1 MKQKKNDPSDKAEL
15 VEDPTKYYD
24 KLVKIEEEMSNLPS
38 LEKDL
43 NTFISN
49 IEEELATKTNH
60 DPELRNSDTIEC
72 IKIYFQKIQEKI
84 SASYLTLTSTVKEK
98 LYYIIYNIVCIFISY
113 IEKMRKYN
121 YSLHGTEFVEWLL
134 TLMESNI
141 VLSHVKYM
149 KLRTKL
155 YLLICFLY
163 EDCKAYKASYG
174 FINKGINKLLE
185 LKSIEEQQ
193 RPLPDYMNEI
203 FEENIKHMRYF
214 EFKYGILSGNL
225 NFDAWKKKLEETY
238 EVNINDKNAENKEKD
253 KEKIAQNILNRNICA
268 INSISNLSLYNSI
281 VNHEG
286 TKYDWKNNMIN
297 YIYNTLLKPD
307 IDNIK
312 NGILEF
318 IDKKKRDIELNSKI
332 TQNEKNYE
340 EILNEAINTNT
351 EKCVRNYEQSSKV
364 VPLELHVEI
373 LKACYDNKL
382 YKEYMELNDSINTRI
397 KYRHVEHP
405 YISDVDIQMSSIQ
418 YANIPNGYEKIPLD
432 LNINNYKREIKK
444 LRETGKYISN
454 MDKESS
460 QLASL
465 VAKGNKKDKKKEVK
479 KDNAKKDPKKDAAPK
494 KPEKKYNDENAVPN
508 PYEKIENLEHNF
520 VYLLLRRS
528 HNPNKAITNI
538 RIVMS
543 NDYKI
548 KKDIK
553 QNERAIAL
561 PLKIFKDNLYEKEQ
575 KIVLGEQT
583 TKFFPYIIIT
593 KGSSPDL
600 SDDNEKLNAVVDV
613 YPLISNCPYAE
624 PRMNYTKIEPE
635 LTIQGKNMDPNYIN
649 YNFSHFYVNLTYLN
663 DKSFYMIEREVE
675 ILRHL
680 YELENSCLDNK
691 DKIENVNNNE
701 EKEPDFNLRQ
711 YQFLKLNYN
720 FEKLDLLATWIYNS
734 IQDECGNYFLN
745 NRSNFLYDICIL
757 IYKKYLKNFLE
768 RIDYFN
774 SIKDELEENI
784 IQEITLI
791 INSLQSQIFNTLFCA
806 HYVLTSIPHKDVIIY
821 GYVSLL
827 LGDYAEKTGNNA
839 TGVVVLKDTLD
850 FIEKAKEKEDIFGI
864 DNKEN
869 KQTFTSFTCDNNKIF
884 KLNEEINEKYE
895 EYVKKLNKK
904 RRVNYRMITEQGIS
918 KADPDIINEEDFEVN
933 YMENEYNNYLNKKEK
948 EKDPN
953 NTQEFKSPLYNGKSV
968 YLTNEKNKDNIKV
981 NYSVTEYENNLNCIY
996 IELTMKYYRMYIK
1009 SGEGILDKI
1018 KIYDNLK
1025 KGKKNLD
1032 TKKLKKNSLPHINLP
1047 ERITKKLDIIK
1058 GESAVHVK
1066 NNMNDLKKILQEG
1079 GKLQPDK
1086 PILSKSEKIMKLN
1099 LNKNSYLMALY
1110 NASLASMRPKNKQD
1124 QKYLLTIS
1132 NNNIDQ
1138 VIKEENE
1145 RYDYYS
1151 KYFFYIKS
1159 LERFNPNTN
1168 ESYYKY
1174 YPYNLLYKPIMV
1186 DKYEKIPEPILIHKT
1201 SRNCSFIFPLVK
1213 IKKDQLDKVHHNIS
1227 KVKMFGQISTG
1238 SNIVQLNNTSL
1249 QNTNKIMPILNSIT
1263 IQNLKNNEKYIFAY
1277 AAYDND
1283 ETIIN
1288 TIGTTSKE
1296 VELYFPLPI
1305 HYISYHL
1312 CKVAFEYKF
1321 FLICKER
1328 AKIVFNYFTEKSDIK
1343 EIKLDNK
1350 NNSIILNKLK
1360 YDYIYRTS
1368 LFELEGVAYCFYYLA
1383 KSTFNLKLN
1392 EHLIDN
1398 KVESNVYKQ
1407 QKNVLKILNI
1417 LNLGLEIAIYIR
1429 NYKLIKQFV
1438 VELYNMSVQII
1449 NKENLYKELL
1459 NIYMKMSLG
1468 INIIPND
1475 IWDINLRKISS
1486 LVIYNI
1492 FILGNMINEPDIV
1505 KKSLIMDLGLKNKK
1519 YYPFKYTYL
1528 QKEEDASDAKDKKDK
1543 GKAKDNKKEENKV
1556 EENTNEKPPEPKLK
1570 EIGNAV
1576 LKDLE
1581 KESQEIVEF
1590 IYSCGEYNEL
1600 VKAKLEIYKDILD
1613 TLIEKYN
1620 GTGEIG
1626 GASNK
1631 DKKDNKPS
1639 EAEPGKELYPNLQNE
1654 IDKHKLDINDLI
1666 EVWDGFKSEGIKY
1679 FQKYIT
1685 SGVTKD
1691 KYYQYLD
1698 KMLKKS
1704 IQNFIGGIY
1713 ATQGLGGDSKD
1724 KKAPSAPGGASN
1736 FGEILSIVD
1745 SLQIQKEDNEFIL
1758 NIFNQKLQFISGDIL
1773 YKLKVRIRDYLNIIK
1788 QEMEKNKN
1796 KIEIDLEKMGG
1807 QIEEKFFG
1815 CIVEEEIKPPY
1826 NTMNENDIIK
1836 IKEKL
1841 YWISDLYY
1849 NKGIILYLDFLQ
1861 TNHNEFMN
1869 YDFNNFFNF
1878 RLCDIKKIDK
1888 YGEKKENDDLKLL
1901 DIKLG
1906 YFNQKDL
1913 KVEQK
1918 NPEPE
1923 NNNENIEGEKPVSRT
1938 GKKEDNK
1945 KKPPPKKDDKKKKDA
1960 KGKEIEEEII
1970 DPNDDIIDRNMS
1982 ERYQKLNKIFEQFA
1996 LSALCNNDTENY
2008 IHLDNLIYFIYN
2020 IIIYDMLSPYNC
2032 CDDIIIKNEDD
2043 DAETN
2048 PYKSLP
2054 NNIWTYLIIIGEVA
2068 LMRLNYLKKGYQ
2080 NFVEFDYDFELNKFK
2095 ELLINTKFNAPVEK
2109 FYTLSKSLKQIKN
2122 KFDEENLLNSFNKN
2136 INIDIYIEFL
2146 IFVIQCTYYK
2156 QKWSVLSEFIT
2167 KFNDVT
2173 NELFSQF
2180 TLSFLIEG
2188 QKHIFE
2194 KAYINTKNK
2203 SDEINKRVELYE
2215 TWKNSR
2221 KKNKRQQMITGEIPP
2236 EQLEFE
2242 KDYAI
2247 LSNELNIYKSISD
2260 MLKNDKEKSE
2270 KLYESFLNDT
2280 NNALKAVQN
2289 CRKKYEEYQIELMS
2303 LEKYKYNFGINY
2315 GNYINKF
2322 KNLNFIQGNMLIG
2335 YRNCIQVL
2343 KKRQENYLLI
2353 QILYE
2358 MSLVL
2363 YSMGTEKTLKQA
2375 EVFFNEEIDTVFQKL
2390 YSVKNYR
2397 DIKFENYINASGSK
2411 NIYVIPSFIYAVKSL
2426 HKLAKYCYD
2435 NSLYEQRESALFASK
2450 ITFYILNNIIPNP
2463 SIYATYGTYR
2473 LNNINEN
2480 IDIFN
2485 SNYNIK
2491 PGDLLVSLIELSQ
2504 ILMSYNNFEECLP
2517 MLCLAEY
2524 LACDR
2529 CKNINYTLFSRILK
2543 VICLAEIGYLNEAFM
2558 NYYKIIRKFDFPQ
2571 LMNSGYKTYFTGK
2584 YANLTHNE
2592 DKVNYYN
2599 NLPPDDDKNINA
2611 LNTLIKLNIDNEL
2624 KTYLGP
2630 NLYYYLQ
2637 YSKLIILF
2645 KATNK
2650 DNYNLYPDKNNFSNL
2665 RDETFIR
2672 IEKECRENISI
2683 LSTYEDINFISNCMK
2698 SIKFNEINYNSNIT
2712 LLQNKLTEITDS
2724 NKITNDEIK
2733 NFISLKYNKSELE
2746 LSKER
2751 YELIF
2756 NFRILLSKLYSCQ
2769 GLYINSSM
2777 VLYKSIENFNKLL
2790 STEYGNKIL
2799 NFDNGEDF
2807 ITDLKP
2813 NEVAVGGGA
2822 GAKGGKA
2829 PPKQEKKDAKAV
2841 KKDDKKGKKDNKDLQ
2856 DNQPQIDPELQ
2867 IKELFK
2873 LIAEKIYK
2881 NQRIIINSVYWFKLH
2896 LYHLTNL
2903 YKMNRFKDCL
2913 YIINK
2918 ILKNSQI
2925 INDTYFFTRAKEIE
2939 IMIYIQQYDIIKA
2952 QKSYEEILTRGK
2964 TNFINDYEL
2973 CVFYGNFAE
2982 YHFIEK
2988 NYELALNIIKFARN
3002 ILWEKYASFNYL
3014 IQPQTIFTNKNL
3026 NNLYIDKEMMNK
3038 LVDKETNIS
3047 AKIGNAKKDPKS
3059 GGDNTGQLLLDYFS
3073 TESIFENPNYDKEN
3087 YSAPKIEY
3095 PKDTFE
3101 NIYYKYTELICKID
3115 LKYVYFQICCPNK
3128 NNEINIQLCESILKD
3143 LLIMFDKIL
3152 YQHNYY
3158 KTLVFYLFGMIQK
3171 IKFIKYLKDFLQKN
3185 FLENQ
3190 KLLKKN
3196 NLEVLTLD
3204 KIILFKYCHYFN
3216 EACNKQ
3222 FLPTLREAKENFK
3235 KALDICKNDFFIFEN
3250 GFTVLDITSQLADI
3264 SMLLAEYKMYQNLK
3278 YADINQ
3284 VVTKINSLINRQ
3296 AFYDRDNDDLQY
3308 LKEENID
3315 PDIKELINQFKE
3327 DKNKKDKNE
3336 YVNDIKQYIYYSDLS
3351 IKIKEIKRTITEN
3364 AHELCTGINLI
3375 DVSKLPKDITLQILE
3390 GDYITKKNNKDFVQ
3404 NITIK
3409 NAIDSFDVI
3418 NLLKNY
3424 MKEID
3429 YFNFNQII
3437 DDSLDEKLKN
3447 LTKLHKFLKNNLSS
3461 YQSKCCVEFTP
3472 QPDDDTL
3479 TSIDFIN
3486 NDQINVSYAL
3496 LPYETIS
3503 HLSGLNDNF
3512 NFKNGDNYVN
3522 LVYLLGNNSKSAVPQ
3537 ENAQPKPEPAKP
3549 KAPAKSNRKKK
3560 NDKKEAKPTE
3570 EANSDG
3576 GRENILYGRIMM
3588 SEKFLLNLNQR
3599 IYNLKTQCRM
3609 SMTLSEEKKKR
3620 DFKYYQI
3627 DYYNLIYDFIKEI
3640 FFGKKQFN
3648 EIKKIKDVIK
3658 EEDIGE
3664 VSVDNLEF
3672 WFNFCN
3678 FSFYKAT
3685 NTKFNEL
3692 LRKIHKTLIN

>member
-15 VEDPTKYYD
+15 IEDPTKYYD
-24 KLVKIEEEMSNLPS
+24 KLVKIEEEMSNLQS

-43 NTFISN
+43 SNFITN
-49 IEEELATKTNH
+49 IETELANKTSH
-60 DPELRNSDTIEC
+60 DPELRNSDTIDC
-72 IKIYFQKIQEKI
+72 IKIYFKKVQEKI
-84 SASYLTLTSTVKEK
+84 ENTYVKLTSTVREK
-98 LYYIIYNIVCIFISY
+98 LYYIIYNIIILFLNY

-121 YSLHGTEFVEWLL
+121 YSLHGIEFVEWLI

-141 VLSHVKYM
+141 VLSHIKYM
-149 KLRTKL
+149 KLRTQL

-163 EDCKAYKASYG
+163 EDCKGFKAAFG
-174 FINKGINKLLE
+174 FITKGINKLLE

-193 RPLPDYMNEI
+193 RPLPDYMQDI
-203 FEENIKHMRYF
+203 FDENLKHLRYF
-214 EFKYGILSGNL
+214 EFKYGIISGNL
-225 NFDAWKKKLEETY
+225 NFESWKKKLEETY
-238 EVNINDKNAENKEKD
+238 DVNMSDKNDKNAENKEKD
-253 KEKIAQNILNRNICA
+253 KNKIAENILNRNICA
-268 INSISNLSLYNSI
+268 INSISNLSFYNSI

-297 YIYNTLLKPD
+297 YIYTTLFKPD

-312 NGILEF
+312 NGIIEF
-318 IDKKKRDIELNSKI
+318 IDKKKRDLELSSKI
-332 TQNEKNYE
+332 TQNEKNYD

-351 EKCVRNYEQSSKV
+351 EKEVRNYEHSSKV
-364 VPLELHVEI
+364 VPLELHVEL

-382 YKEYMELNDSINTRI
+382 FKEFMELIDSINTRI

-444 LRETGKYISN
+444 LREAGKYISN

-465 VAKGNKKDKKKEVK
+465 VAKGNKKDKKKDAK
-479 KDNAKKDPKKDAAPK
+479 KDAKKDPKKDAAQK
-494 KPEKKYNDENAVPN
+494 KPEKKINEENAVPN

-528 HNPNKAITNI
+528 HNPNKALTNI

-553 QNERAIAL
+553 PNERAIAL
-561 PLKIFKDNLYEKEQ
+561 PVKIFKDNLYEKEQ
-575 KIVLGEQT
+575 KIVLGEQS

-593 KGSSPDL
+593 KGSSQDL
-600 SDDNEKLNAVVDV
+600 SDDNEKLNAIVDV
-613 YPLISNCPYAE
+613 FPLISNCPYAT
-624 PRMNYTKIEPE
+624 PKMNYVKIEPE
-635 LTIQGKNMDPNYIN
+635 ITIQGKNSDPNYIS

-680 YELENSCLDNK
+680 FELENSCLDNK
-691 DKIENVNNNE
+691 DKIENPSEENNS
-701 EKEPDFNLRQ
+701 KEDYTGRQ

-745 NRSNFLYDICIL
+745 MRSNFLYDICIL

-774 SIKDELEENI
+774 SFKDELEQNLVN
-784 IQEITLI
+784 EISQI
-791 INSLQSQIFNTLFCA
+791 INSLFSQIFNTLFCI
-806 HYVLTSIPHKDVIIY
+806 HYVLTNIPHKDVIIY
-821 GYVSLL
+821 GYISLL

-839 TGVVVLKDTLD
+839 TGVVVLKDTIE

-864 DNKEN
+864 DNREN
-869 KQTFTSFTCDNNKIF
+869 KQTFTSFTCDNNKIY
-884 KLNEEINEKYE
+884 KLKEEIDGKYYD
-895 EYVKKLNKK
+895 YVKKINKK
-904 RRVNYRMITEQGIS
+904 RRVNYRMINEQGIS

-933 YMENEYNNYLNKKEK
+933 YVENEYNEYLEKNDKKLYDGNKIYLN
-948 EKDPN
+948 D
-953 NTQEFKSPLYNGKSV
+953 
-968 YLTNEKNKDNIKV
+968 EKNKDNIKV
-981 NYSVTEYENNLNCIY
+981 NYSITEYENDLNCIY
-996 IELTMKYYRMYIK
+996 IELIMKYYRMYIK

-1018 KIYDNLK
+1018 KMYENLK
-1025 KGKKNLD
+1025 KNKKNLE
-1032 TKKLKKNSLPHINLP
+1032 TKKLKKNTLPHINLP

-1086 PILSKSEKIMKLN
+1086 PILSKSEKVMKLN
-1099 LNKNSYLMALY
+1099 INKNSYLMALY

-1124 QKYLLTIS
+1124 QIYLLTIS

-1138 VIKEENE
+1138 VIKEEDE
-1145 RYDYYS
+1145 RYNYYS

-1159 LERFNPNTN
+1159 LERFNANTN
-1168 ESYYKY
+1168 ELSYHY

-1201 SRNCSFIFPLVK
+1201 SKNCSFIFPLVK

-1249 QNTNKIMPILNSIT
+1249 TNTNKIIPIIDSIT

-1277 AAYDND
+1277 AAFDND
-1283 ETIIN
+1283 ETMVN
-1288 TIGTTSKE
+1288 TIGSTSKE

-1305 HYISYHL
+1305 HYISYHV
-1312 CKVAFEYKF
+1312 CKVAFEFKF
-1321 FLICKER
+1321 YNICKER
-1328 AKIVFNYFTEKSDIK
+1328 SKIVFNYFTEKSDIK

-1360 YDYIYRTS
+1360 YDYVYRTS

-1383 KSTFNLKLN
+1383 KSTYNLKLN

-1417 LNLGLEIAIYIR
+1417 LNLGLEIAIYLR
-1429 NYKLIKQFV
+1429 NYKLIKMFV
-1438 VELYNMSVQII
+1438 IELYNTSVQII

-1468 INIIPND
+1468 VNIIPND

-1486 LVIYNI
+1486 LIVYNI

-1528 QKEEDASDAKDKKDK
+1528 QKEEEVIEQKDKKDK
-1543 GKAKDNKKEENKV
+1543 GKAKPQENKKEENKV
-1556 EENTNEKPPEPKLK
+1556 EENPNEKPPEPKFK
-1570 EIGNAV
+1570 EISNSV

-1581 KESQEIVEF
+1581 KECQEIIEF
-1590 IYSCGEYNEL
+1590 IYSCGDYNEL
-1600 VKAKLEIYKDILD
+1600 VKAKLDIYKDILD

-1620 GTGEIG
+1620 GEINN
-1626 GASNK
+1626 ANAK
-1631 DKKDNKPS
+1631 DKKDAKNPV
-1639 EAEPGKELYPNLQNE
+1639 EAEPSKEFYPNLQRE
-1654 IDKHKLDINDLI
+1654 IDKYKLDINDLI
-1666 EVWDGFKSEGIKY
+1666 EVWDGFKTEGIKY
-1679 FQKYIT
+1679 VQKYIT
-1685 SGVTKD
+1685 SGISKNN
-1691 KYYQYLD
+1691 YYQFLD
-1698 KMLKKS
+1698 KMLKKL
-1704 IQNFIGGIY
+1704 IQNFIGGLY
-1713 ATQGLGGDSKD
+1713 STVGSSDAKKD
-1724 KKAPSAPGGASN
+1724 KAPAQGAPSN
-1736 FGEILSIVD
+1736 FGEILSTIDAFQV
-1745 SLQIQKEDNEFIL
+1745 QKEDNEFIL
-1758 NIFNQKLQFISGDIL
+1758 NIFEQKLQFISGDIL
-1773 YKLKVRIRDYLNIIK
+1773 YKLKVRIRDSLANIK
-1788 QEMEKNKN
+1788 QEMEKKKN
-1796 KIEIDLEKMGG
+1796 KMEIDLEKMGG
-1807 QIEEKFFG
+1807 DIEEKFFG
-1815 CIVEEEIKPPY
+1815 CIVQEEIKPPY
-1826 NTMNENDIIK
+1826 DTLNENDILK

-1861 TNHNEFMN
+1861 SNHVEFMN

-1878 RLCDIKKIDK
+1878 RLCDIKKLDK
-1888 YGEKKENDDLKLL
+1888 YGEKNDKEVDDLKLL

-1906 YFNQKDL
+1906 FFNQKEKKAEEKKL
-1913 KVEQK
+1913 EQ
-1918 NPEPE
+1918 EPGQ
-1923 NNNENIEGEKPVSRT
+1923 IPEGEKPVSRT

-1945 KKPPPKKDDKKKKDA
+1945 KKPLPKKDDKKKKDV
-1960 KGKEIEEEII
+1960 KGKEAEEENI
-1970 DPNDDIIDRNMS
+1970 DPNDDILDRNIA

-1996 LSALCNNDTENY
+1996 LCALCNNDTENY
-2008 IHLDNLIYFIYN
+2008 SHLDNLIYFIYN

-2032 CDDIIIKNEDD
+2032 CDDIIIKNEDED
-2043 DAETN
+2043 SETN

-2054 NNIWTYLIIIGEVA
+2054 NNIWSYLIIIGEVA
-2068 LMRLNYLKKGYQ
+2068 LVRLNQLKKGSQ
-2080 NFVEFDYDFELNKFK
+2080 NFTEFDYDYELNKFRA
-2095 ELLINTKFNAPVEK
+2095 LITENKFNAPIEK
-2109 FYTLSKSLKQIKN
+2109 FHSLSKSLKPVKN
-2122 KFDEENLLNSFNKN
+2122 KLDEENLLDSYSRH
-2136 INIDIYIEFL
+2136 INIDIYIELLTF
-2146 IFVIQCTYYK
+2146 IMQCAYYK
-2156 QKWSVLSEFIT
+2156 QRWSVLSEFIT

-2180 TLSFLIEG
+2180 TLAFLIEG

-2194 KAYINTKNK
+2194 KANSNTQNK
-2203 SDEINKRVELYE
+2203 QEEINKRVEVYE

-2247 LSNELNIYKSISD
+2247 LSNELSIYTSISD

-2280 NNALKAVQN
+2280 NNALKAVQT

-2315 GNYINKF
+2315 SNFINKF
-2322 KNLNFIQGNMLIG
+2322 KNLQFLQSNMLIG
-2335 YRNCIQVL
+2335 YKNCIQVL

-2363 YSMGTEKTLKQA
+2363 YSMHTEKTLRQA

-2390 YSVKNYR
+2390 YSVKGFR

-2411 NIYVIPSFIYAVKSL
+2411 NIYVLPSFLYAIKSL
-2426 HKLAKYCYD
+2426 HKLSKYCYD
-2435 NSLYEQRESALFASK
+2435 NSLYDQLESALFASK
-2450 ITFYILNNIIPNP
+2450 ITFYVLNNIIPNP
-2463 SIYATYGTYR
+2463 SIYSAYGTYR
-2473 LNNINEN
+2473 LNDINEN
-2480 IDIFN
+2480 VNIFD
-2485 SNYNIK
+2485 SKFNIK

-2504 ILMSYNNFEECLP
+2504 ILISYNKFEECLP

-2524 LACDR
+2524 LACDK

-2543 VICLAEIGYLNEAFM
+2543 IICLAEIGYINEAFM
-2558 NYYKIIRKFDFPQ
+2558 NYYKIIKKYDLPQ
-2571 LMNSGYKTYFTGK
+2571 ILSSGYKVYSTGK

-2592 DKVNYYN
+2592 DKVNYFN
-2599 NLPPDDDKNINA
+2599 NLPPDDEKNINA
-2611 LNTLIKLNIDNEL
+2611 LNTLIKLTIDNDL
-2624 KTYLGP
+2624 KSFLGP

-2645 KATNK
+2645 KVTNK

-2672 IEKECRENISI
+2672 IEKECRENIAI
-2683 LSTYEDINFISNCMK
+2683 LSTYEDINFLMNCMK
-2698 SIKFNEINYNSNIT
+2698 SIKYNELNYKDNIII
-2712 LLQNKLTEITDS
+2712 LQNKLNEIIDA
-2724 NKITNDEIK
+2724 NKITSDEIK
-2733 NFISLKYNKSELE
+2733 NFITLKYNKPDIE

-2756 NFRILLSKLYSCQ
+2756 KFRILLSQLYICQ

-2777 VLYKSIENFNKLL
+2777 IIYKSIENFNKLL
-2790 STEYGNKIL
+2790 SNEYGNKIF

-2807 ITDLKP
+2807 IPDLKP
-2813 NEVAVGGGA
+2813 NEISIGGG
-2822 GAKGGKA
+2822 GAKGGK
-2829 PPKQEKKDAKAV
+2829 PPAKQDKKDAKPV

-2856 DNQPQIDPELQ
+2856 ENAPNVDPELQ
-2867 IKELFK
+2867 IKELMK
-2873 LIAEKIYK
+2873 IIAEKIYK
-2881 NQRIIINSVYWFKLH
+2881 NQRIIPNSVYWFKLH

-2918 ILKNSQI
+2918 IIKNSQK
-2925 INDTYFFTRAKEIE
+2925 INDTYFFIRAKEIE
-2939 IMIYIQQYDIIKA
+2939 IMIYVQQYDIMKA
-2952 QKSYEEILTRGK
+2952 QKSYDEILQRGK

-2982 YHFIEK
+2982 YQFIEK
-2988 NYELALNIIKFARN
+2988 NYELALNLIKFARN

-3014 IQPQTIFTNKNL
+3014 IQPQTIFSEKNI

-3038 LVDKETNIS
+3038 LIDKETNIS

-3059 GGDNTGQLLLDYFS
+3059 GGGDNSGQLLIDYFS
-3073 TESIFENPNYDKEN
+3073 TEQIFENPNYDKDN
-3087 YSAPKIEY
+3087 YSSPKIEY
-3095 PKDTFE
+3095 QKDTFE

-3115 LKYVYFQICCPNK
+3115 LKYVYFQICNPQK

-3143 LLIMFDKIL
+3143 LLIMFDKLL
-3152 YQHNYY
+3152 YRHTYY
-3158 KTLVFYLFGMIQK
+3158 KTLTYYLIGMLHK
-3171 IKFIKYLKDFLQKN
+3171 IKFVKYLKAFLQKN

-3222 FLPTLREAKENFK
+3222 FLPTLKQAKENFK
-3235 KALDICKNDFFIFEN
+3235 KALDFCKNDFFIFEN
-3250 GFTVLDITSQLADI
+3250 SFSVLDITSQLADI
-3264 SMLLAEYKMYQNLK
+3264 SILLAEYKMHQNLK

-3284 VVTKINSLINRQ
+3284 VVVKINSLMNRQ
-3296 AFYDRDNDDLQY
+3296 IFYDKPNDDLQY
-3308 LKEENID
+3308 LKEENLD
-3315 PDIKELINQFKE
+3315 QDMKDLIKQFKE

-3336 YVNDIKQYIYYSDLS
+3336 YVNYIKQYIYYSDLS
-3351 IKIKEIKRTITEN
+3351 IKIKEIKKTIIEN
-3364 AHELCTGINLI
+3364 THELCTGISLI

-3390 GDYITKKNNKDFVQ
+3390 SDYITKKNNKDFVQ
-3404 NITIK
+3404 NIAIK
-3409 NAIDSFDVI
+3409 TSIDSFDVI

-3429 YFNFNQII
+3429 YFNFNQTL

-3447 LTKLHKFLKNNLSS
+3447 LTKLHKFLKTNLSS
-3461 YQSKCCVEFTP
+3461 YQSKCCIEFTP
-3472 QPDDDTL
+3472 QQDDDTL
-3479 TSIDFIN
+3479 TSIDFIT

-3503 HLSGLNDNF
+3503 HLSGLNGDF
-3512 NFKNGDNYVN
+3512 NQKNGDKYIN
-3522 LVYLLGNNSKSAVPQ
+3522 LIYLLGNNSKSAIPQ
-3537 ENAQPKPEPAKP
+3537 ENAPVKPEPVKP
-3549 KAPAKSNRKKK
+3549 KAPAKSTRKKK

-3570 EANSDG
+3570 EANNDG
-3576 GRENILYGRIMM
+3576 GRENIIYGRIMI
-3588 SEKFLLNLNQR
+3588 SEKFLMNLNQR

-3648 EIKKIKDVIK
+3648 EVKKIKDVIK

-3678 FSFYKAT
+3678 FSFYKTT

>member
-15 VEDPTKYYD
+15 IEDPTKYYD
-24 KLVKIEEEMSNLPS
+24 KLVKIEEEMSNLQS

-43 NTFISN
+43 SNFISN
-49 IEEELATKTNH
+49 IETELANKTSH
-60 DPELRNSDTIEC
+60 DPELRNSDTIDC
-72 IKIYFQKIQEKI
+72 IKIYFKKVQEKI
-84 SASYLTLTSTVKEK
+84 ENTYVKLTSTVREK
-98 LYYIIYNIVCIFISY
+98 LYYIIYNIIILFLNY

-121 YSLHGTEFVEWLL
+121 YSLHGIEFVEWLI

-141 VLSHVKYM
+141 VLSHIKYM
-149 KLRTKL
+149 KLRTQL

-163 EDCKAYKASYG
+163 EDCKGFKAAFG
-174 FINKGINKLLE
+174 FITKGINKLLE

-193 RPLPDYMNEI
+193 RPLPDYMQDI
-203 FEENIKHMRYF
+203 FDENLKHLRYF
-214 EFKYGILSGNL
+214 EFKYGIISGNL
-225 NFDAWKKKLEETY
+225 NFESWKKKLEETY
-238 EVNINDKNAENKEKD
+238 DVNMSDKNDKNAENKEKD
-253 KEKIAQNILNRNICA
+253 KNKIAENILNRNICA
-268 INSISNLSLYNSI
+268 INSISNLSFYNSI

-297 YIYNTLLKPD
+297 YIYTTLFKPD

-312 NGILEF
+312 NGIIEF
-318 IDKKKRDIELNSKI
+318 IDKKKRDLELSSKI
-332 TQNEKNYE
+332 TQNEKNYD

-351 EKCVRNYEQSSKV
+351 EKEVRNYEHSSKV
-364 VPLELHVEI
+364 VPLELHVEL

-382 YKEYMELNDSINTRI
+382 YKEFMELIDSINTRI

-444 LRETGKYISN
+444 LREAGKYISN

-465 VAKGNKKDKKKEVK
+465 VAKGNKKDKKKDAK
-479 KDNAKKDPKKDAAPK
+479 KDAKKDPKKDAAQK
-494 KPEKKYNDENAVPN
+494 KPEKKINEENAVPN

-528 HNPNKAITNI
+528 HNPNKALTNI

-553 QNERAIAL
+553 PNERAIAL
-561 PLKIFKDNLYEKEQ
+561 PVKIFKDNLYEKEQ
-575 KIVLGEQT
+575 KIVLGEQS

-593 KGSSPDL
+593 KGSSQDL
-600 SDDNEKLNAVVDV
+600 SDDNEKLNAIVDV
-613 YPLISNCPYAE
+613 FPLISNCPYAT
-624 PRMNYTKIEPE
+624 PKMNYVKIEPE
-635 LTIQGKNMDPNYIN
+635 ITIQGKNSDPNYIS

-680 YELENSCLDNK
+680 FELENSCLDNK
-691 DKIENVNNNE
+691 DKIENPSEENNS
-701 EKEPDFNLRQ
+701 KEDYTGRQ

-745 NRSNFLYDICIL
+745 MRSNFLYDICIL

-774 SIKDELEENI
+774 SFKDELEQNLVN
-784 IQEITLI
+784 EISQI
-791 INSLQSQIFNTLFCA
+791 INSLFSQIFNTLFCI
-806 HYVLTSIPHKDVIIY
+806 HYVLTNIPHKDVIIY
-821 GYVSLL
+821 GYISLL

-839 TGVVVLKDTLD
+839 TGVVVLKDTIE

-864 DNKEN
+864 DNREN
-869 KQTFTSFTCDNNKIF
+869 KQTFTSFTCDNNKIY
-884 KLNEEINEKYE
+884 KLKEEIDGKYYD
-895 EYVKKLNKK
+895 YVKKINKK
-904 RRVNYRMITEQGIS
+904 RRVNYRMINEQGIS

-933 YMENEYNNYLNKKEK
+933 YVENEYNEYLEKKDKKLYDGNKIYLN
-948 EKDPN
+948 D
-953 NTQEFKSPLYNGKSV
+953 
-968 YLTNEKNKDNIKV
+968 EKNKDNIKV
-981 NYSVTEYENNLNCIY
+981 NYSITEYENDLNCIY
-996 IELTMKYYRMYIK
+996 IELIMKYYRMYIK

-1018 KIYDNLK
+1018 KMYENLK
-1025 KGKKNLD
+1025 KNKKNLE
-1032 TKKLKKNSLPHINLP
+1032 TKKLKKNTLPHINLP

-1086 PILSKSEKIMKLN
+1086 PILSKSEKVMKLN
-1099 LNKNSYLMALY
+1099 INKNSYLMALY

-1124 QKYLLTIS
+1124 QIYLLTIS

-1138 VIKEENE
+1138 VIKEEDE
-1145 RYDYYS
+1145 RYNYYS

-1159 LERFNPNTN
+1159 LERFNANTN
-1168 ESYYKY
+1168 ELSYHY

-1201 SRNCSFIFPLVK
+1201 SKNCSFIFPLVK

-1249 QNTNKIMPILNSIT
+1249 TNTNKIIPIIDSIT

-1277 AAYDND
+1277 AAFDND
-1283 ETIIN
+1283 ETMVN
-1288 TIGTTSKE
+1288 TIGSTSKE

-1305 HYISYHL
+1305 HYISYHV
-1312 CKVAFEYKF
+1312 CKVAFEFKF
-1321 FLICKER
+1321 YNICKER
-1328 AKIVFNYFTEKSDIK
+1328 SKIVFNYFTEKSDIK

-1360 YDYIYRTS
+1360 YDYVYRTS

-1383 KSTFNLKLN
+1383 KSTYNLKLN

-1417 LNLGLEIAIYIR
+1417 LNLGLETAIYLR
-1429 NYKLIKQFV
+1429 NYKLIKMFV
-1438 VELYNMSVQII
+1438 IELYNTSVQII

-1468 INIIPND
+1468 VNIIPND

-1486 LVIYNI
+1486 LIVYNI

-1528 QKEEDASDAKDKKDK
+1528 QKEEEVIEQKDKKDK
-1543 GKAKDNKKEENKV
+1543 GKAKPQENKKEENKV
-1556 EENTNEKPPEPKLK
+1556 EENPNEKPPEPKFK
-1570 EIGNAV
+1570 EISNSV

-1581 KESQEIVEF
+1581 KECQEIIEF
-1590 IYSCGEYNEL
+1590 IYSCGDYNEL
-1600 VKAKLEIYKDILD
+1600 VKAKLDIYKDILD

-1620 GTGEIG
+1620 GEINNVN
-1626 GASNK
+1626 AK
-1631 DKKDNKPS
+1631 DKKDAKNPVEVEPNK
-1639 EAEPGKELYPNLQNE
+1639 EFYPNLQSE

-1666 EVWDGFKSEGIKY
+1666 EVWDGFKTEGIKY
-1679 FQKYIT
+1679 VQKYIT
-1685 SGVTKD
+1685 SGISKNN
-1691 KYYQYLD
+1691 YYQFLD
-1698 KMLKKS
+1698 KMLKKL
-1704 IQNFIGGIY
+1704 IQNFIGGLY
-1713 ATQGLGGDSKD
+1713 STVGSSDAKKD
-1724 KKAPSAPGGASN
+1724 KAPAQGAPSN
-1736 FGEILSIVD
+1736 FGEILSTIDAFQV
-1745 SLQIQKEDNEFIL
+1745 QKEDNEFIL
-1758 NIFNQKLQFISGDIL
+1758 NIFEQKLQFISGDIL
-1773 YKLKVRIRDYLNIIK
+1773 YKLKVRIRDSLANIK
-1788 QEMEKNKN
+1788 QEMEKKKN
-1796 KIEIDLEKMGG
+1796 KMEIDLEKMGG
-1807 QIEEKFFG
+1807 DIEEKFFG
-1815 CIVEEEIKPPY
+1815 CIVQEEIKPPY
-1826 NTMNENDIIK
+1826 DTLNENDILK

-1861 TNHNEFMN
+1861 SNHVEFMN

-1878 RLCDIKKIDK
+1878 RLCDIKKLDK
-1888 YGEKKENDDLKLL
+1888 YGEKNDKEIDDLKLL

-1906 YFNQKDL
+1906 FFNQKEKKAEEKKL
-1913 KVEQK
+1913 EQ
-1918 NPEPE
+1918 EPGQ
-1923 NNNENIEGEKPVSRT
+1923 IPEGEKPVSRT

-1945 KKPPPKKDDKKKKDA
+1945 KKPLPKKDDKKKKDV
-1960 KGKEIEEEII
+1960 KGKEAEEENI
-1970 DPNDDIIDRNMS
+1970 DPNDDILDRNIA

-1996 LSALCNNDTENY
+1996 LCALCNNDTENY
-2008 IHLDNLIYFIYN
+2008 SHLDNLIYFIYN

-2032 CDDIIIKNEDD
+2032 CDDIIIKNEDED
-2043 DAETN
+2043 SETN

-2054 NNIWTYLIIIGEVA
+2054 NNIWSYLIIIGEVA
-2068 LMRLNYLKKGYQ
+2068 LVRLNQLKKGSQ
-2080 NFVEFDYDFELNKFK
+2080 NFTEFDYDYELNKFRA
-2095 ELLINTKFNAPVEK
+2095 LITENKFNAPIEK
-2109 FYTLSKSLKQIKN
+2109 FHSLSKSLKPVKN
-2122 KFDEENLLNSFNKN
+2122 KLDEENLLDSYSRH
-2136 INIDIYIEFL
+2136 INIDIYIELLTF
-2146 IFVIQCTYYK
+2146 IMQCAYYK
-2156 QKWSVLSEFIT
+2156 QRWSVLSEFIT

-2180 TLSFLIEG
+2180 TLAFLIEG

-2194 KAYINTKNK
+2194 KANSNTQNK
-2203 SDEINKRVELYE
+2203 QEEINKRVEVYE

-2247 LSNELNIYKSISD
+2247 LSNELSIYTSISD

-2280 NNALKAVQN
+2280 NNALKAVQT

-2315 GNYINKF
+2315 SNFINKF
-2322 KNLNFIQGNMLIG
+2322 KNLQFLQSNMLIG
-2335 YRNCIQVL
+2335 YKNCIQVL

-2363 YSMGTEKTLKQA
+2363 YSMHTEKTLRQA

-2390 YSVKNYR
+2390 YSVKGFR

-2411 NIYVIPSFIYAVKSL
+2411 NIYVLPSFLYAIKSL
-2426 HKLAKYCYD
+2426 HKLSKYCYD
-2435 NSLYEQRESALFASK
+2435 NSLYDQLESALFASK
-2450 ITFYILNNIIPNP
+2450 ITFYVLNNIIPNP
-2463 SIYATYGTYR
+2463 SIYSAYGTYR
-2473 LNNINEN
+2473 LNDINEN
-2480 IDIFN
+2480 VNIFD
-2485 SNYNIK
+2485 SKFNIK

-2504 ILMSYNNFEECLP
+2504 ILISYNKFEECLP

-2524 LACDR
+2524 LACDK

-2543 VICLAEIGYLNEAFM
+2543 IICLAEIGYINEAFM
-2558 NYYKIIRKFDFPQ
+2558 NYYKIIKKYDLPQ
-2571 LMNSGYKTYFTGK
+2571 ILSSGYKEYSTGK

-2592 DKVNYYN
+2592 DKVNYFN
-2599 NLPPDDDKNINA
+2599 NLPPDDEKNINA
-2611 LNTLIKLNIDNEL
+2611 LNTLIKLTIDNDL
-2624 KTYLGP
+2624 KSFLGP

-2645 KATNK
+2645 KVTNK

-2672 IEKECRENISI
+2672 IEKECRENIAI
-2683 LSTYEDINFISNCMK
+2683 LSTYEDINFLMNCMK
-2698 SIKFNEINYNSNIT
+2698 SIKYNELNYKDNIII
-2712 LLQNKLTEITDS
+2712 LQNKLNEIIDA
-2724 NKITNDEIK
+2724 NKITSDEIK
-2733 NFISLKYNKSELE
+2733 NFITLKYNKPDIE

-2756 NFRILLSKLYSCQ
+2756 KFRILLSQLYICQ

-2777 VLYKSIENFNKLL
+2777 IIYKSIENFNKLL
-2790 STEYGNKIL
+2790 SNEYGNKIF

-2807 ITDLKP
+2807 IPDLKP
-2813 NEVAVGGGA
+2813 NEISIGGG
-2822 GAKGGKA
+2822 GAKGGK
-2829 PPKQEKKDAKAV
+2829 PPAKQDKKDAKPV

-2856 DNQPQIDPELQ
+2856 ENAPNVDPELQ
-2867 IKELFK
+2867 IKELMK
-2873 LIAEKIYK
+2873 IIAEKIYK
-2881 NQRIIINSVYWFKLH
+2881 NQRIIPNSVYWFKLH

-2918 ILKNSQI
+2918 IIKNSQK
-2925 INDTYFFTRAKEIE
+2925 INDTYFFIRAKEIE
-2939 IMIYIQQYDIIKA
+2939 IMIYVQQYDIMKA
-2952 QKSYEEILTRGK
+2952 QKSYDEILQRGK

-2982 YHFIEK
+2982 YQFIEK
-2988 NYELALNIIKFARN
+2988 NYELALNLIKFARN

-3014 IQPQTIFTNKNL
+3014 IQPQTIFSEKNI

-3038 LVDKETNIS
+3038 LIDKETNIS

-3059 GGDNTGQLLLDYFS
+3059 GGGDNSGQLLIDYFS
-3073 TESIFENPNYDKEN
+3073 TEQIFENPNYDKDN
-3087 YSAPKIEY
+3087 YLSPKIEY
-3095 PKDTFE
+3095 QKDTFE

-3115 LKYVYFQICCPNK
+3115 LKYVYFQICNPQK

-3143 LLIMFDKIL
+3143 LLIMFDKLL
-3152 YQHNYY
+3152 YRHTYY
-3158 KTLVFYLFGMIQK
+3158 KTLTYYLIGMLHK
-3171 IKFIKYLKDFLQKN
+3171 IKFVKYLKAFLQKN

-3222 FLPTLREAKENFK
+3222 FLPTLKQAKENFK
-3235 KALDICKNDFFIFEN
+3235 KALDFCKNDFFIFEN
-3250 GFTVLDITSQLADI
+3250 SFSVLDITSQLADI
-3264 SMLLAEYKMYQNLK
+3264 SILLAEYKMHQNLK

-3284 VVTKINSLINRQ
+3284 VVVKINSLMNRQ
-3296 AFYDRDNDDLQY
+3296 IFYDKPNDDLQY
-3308 LKEENID
+3308 LKEENLD
-3315 PDIKELINQFKE
+3315 QDMKDLIKQFKE

-3336 YVNDIKQYIYYSDLS
+3336 YVNYIKQYIYYSDLS
-3351 IKIKEIKRTITEN
+3351 IKIKEIKKTIIEN
-3364 AHELCTGINLI
+3364 THELCTGISLI

-3390 GDYITKKNNKDFVQ
+3390 SDYITKKNNKDFVQ
-3404 NITIK
+3404 NIAIK
-3409 NAIDSFDVI
+3409 TSIDSFDVI

-3429 YFNFNQII
+3429 YFNFNQTL

-3447 LTKLHKFLKNNLSS
+3447 LTKLHKFLKTNLSS
-3461 YQSKCCVEFTP
+3461 YQSKCCIEFTP
-3472 QPDDDTL
+3472 QQDDDTL
-3479 TSIDFIN
+3479 TSIDFIT

-3503 HLSGLNDNF
+3503 HLSGLNGDF
-3512 NFKNGDNYVN
+3512 NQKNGDKYIN
-3522 LVYLLGNNSKSAVPQ
+3522 LIYLLGNNSKSAIPQ
-3537 ENAQPKPEPAKP
+3537 ENAPVKPEPVKP
-3549 KAPAKSNRKKK
+3549 KAPAKSTRKKK

-3576 GRENILYGRIMM
+3576 GRENIIYGRIMI
-3588 SEKFLLNLNQR
+3588 SDKFLMNLNQR

-3648 EIKKIKDVIK
+3648 EVKKIKDVIK

-3678 FSFYKAT
+3678 FSFYKTT

>member
-24 KLVKIEEEMSNLPS
+24 KLVKIEEELSNLQP

-49 IEEELATKTNH
+49 IESELSEKTCH
-60 DPELRNSDTIEC
+60 DPELRNSDTIDC
-72 IKIYFQKIQEKI
+72 IKIYFKKIQEKI
-84 SASYLTLTSTVKEK
+84 DSTYINLTSTVREK
-98 LYYIIYNIVCIFISY
+98 LYYIIYNIVIIFLNY
-113 IEKMRKYN
+113 IERMRKYN
-121 YSLHGTEFVEWLL
+121 YSLHGTEFIEWLL

-149 KLRTKL
+149 KLRTQL

-163 EDCKAYKASYG
+163 EDCKAFKAAFG
-174 FINKGINKLLE
+174 FITKGINKLLE

-193 RPLPDYMNEI
+193 RPLPDYMQDIFNE
-203 FEENIKHMRYF
+203 NLKHMRYF

-225 NFDAWKKKLEETY
+225 NFESWKKKLEETY
-238 EVNINDKNAENKEKD
+238 DVNMNEKNDKNAEIKEKD
-253 KEKIAQNILNRNICA
+253 KNKIQENILIRNICA
-268 INSISNLSLYNSI
+268 INSISNLSFYNSI

-312 NGILEF
+312 NGIIEF
-318 IDKKKRDIELNSKI
+318 IDRKKRDIELNSKI
-332 TQNEKNYE
+332 SQNEKDYE
-340 EILNEAINTNT
+340 EILNEAINTNN
-351 EKCVRNYEQSSKV
+351 EKTIRNYEHSSKV

-373 LKACYDNKL
+373 LKACYDCKMF
-382 YKEYMELNDSINTRI
+382 KEFMELIDSINTRI

-465 VAKGNKKDKKKEVK
+465 VAKGNKKDKKKDAKKNEK
-479 KDNAKKDPKKDAAPK
+479 KDGKKENTQK
-494 KPEKKYNDENAVPN
+494 KPDKKINEENAVPN

-553 QNERAIAL
+553 PNERAIAL
-561 PLKIFKDNLYEKEQ
+561 PVKIFKDNLYEKEQ
-575 KIVLGEQT
+575 KIVLGEQS

-600 SDDNEKLNAVVDV
+600 SDDNEKLNAIVDV
-613 YPLISNCPYAE
+613 FPLISNCPYAE
-624 PRMNYTKIEPE
+624 PRMNYIKIEPE
-635 LTIQGKNMDPNYIN
+635 ITIQGKNSDPNYIN
-649 YNFSHFYVNLTYLN
+649 YNFSHFYVNLTYLT
-663 DKSFYMIEREVE
+663 DKNFYMIEREVE

-680 YELENSCLDNK
+680 FDLENSCLDNK
-691 DKIENVNNNE
+691 DKIEVPNE
-701 EKEPDFNLRQ
+701 EKPNEDYFLRQ
-711 YQFLKLNYN
+711 YKFLQLNYS
-720 FEKLDLLATWIYNS
+720 FEKLDLLSTWIYNS
-734 IQDECGNYFLN
+734 IQDECGNYFLH

-768 RIDYFN
+768 RIDYFI
-774 SIKDELEENI
+774 SFKEELETNLV
-784 IQEITLI
+784 QEISQVI
-791 INSLQSQIFNTLFCA
+791 DSLQSQIFNTLFCI
-806 HYVLTSIPHKDVIIY
+806 HYVLTNIPHKDVIIY
-821 GYVSLL
+821 GYISLL
-827 LGDYAEKTGNNA
+827 LGEYAEKTGNNA

-850 FIEKAKEKEDIFGI
+850 FIEKTKEKENIFGI
-864 DNKEN
+864 DNREN
-869 KQTFTSFTCDNNKIF
+869 KQTFTCFTCDNNKIF
-884 KLNEEINEKYE
+884 KLKGEIDAKYD
-895 EYVKKLNKK
+895 EYVKKINKK
-904 RRVNYRMITEQGIS
+904 RRVNYRLITEQGIS

-933 YMENEYNNYLNKKEK
+933 YMENEYSNYLNKKEK
-948 EKDPN
+948 EKDPSKTN
-953 NTQEFKSPLYNGKSV
+953 IKSPLYDGKKV
-968 YLTNEKNKDNIKV
+968 YLDDIKNNDNIKV
-981 NYSVTEYENNLNCIY
+981 NYSITEYENNLNCIY
-996 IELTMKYYRMYIK
+996 IELIMKYYRMYIK
-1009 SGEGILDKI
+1009 SGEGILEKM
-1018 KIYDNLK
+1018 KMYDNLK
-1025 KGKKNLD
+1025 KNKKNID

-1047 ERITKKLDIIK
+1047 ERIAKKLDIIK

-1086 PILSKSEKIMKLN
+1086 PILSKSEKVMKLN
-1099 LNKNSYLMALY
+1099 INKNSYLMALY

-1124 QKYLLTIS
+1124 QIYLLTIS

-1138 VIKEENE
+1138 VIKEEEE
-1145 RYDYYS
+1145 RYNYYS

-1159 LERFNPNTN
+1159 LERFNANSN
-1168 ESYYKY
+1168 ELSYHY

-1201 SRNCSFIFPLVK
+1201 ARNCSFIFPLVK

-1249 QNTNKIMPILNSIT
+1249 TNTNKIIPILNALS

-1277 AAYDND
+1277 AAFDND
-1283 ETIIN
+1283 ETMVN
-1288 TIGTTSKE
+1288 TIGSTSKE

-1305 HYISYHL
+1305 HFISYHI
-1312 CKVAFEYKF
+1312 CKVAFEFKF
-1321 FLICKER
+1321 YNICKER
-1328 AKIVFNYFTEKSDIK
+1328 SKIVFNYFTEKSDVK

-1350 NNSIILNKLK
+1350 NNAIILNKLK

-1383 KSTFNLKLN
+1383 KSSFNLKLN

-1417 LNLGLEIAIYIR
+1417 LNLGLEIAIYLR
-1429 NYKLIKQFV
+1429 NYKLIKMFV
-1438 VELYNMSVQII
+1438 VELYNTSVQII
-1449 NKENLYKELL
+1449 NKQNLYKELL

-1475 IWDINLRKISS
+1475 IWDIHLRKISS

-1492 FILGNMINEPDIV
+1492 FLLANMINEPDII

-1519 YYPFKYTYL
+1519 YYPFKYIYL
-1528 QKEEDASDAKDKKDK
+1528 QKEEEVSDTKDKKDK
-1543 GKAKDNKKEENKV
+1543 GKAKQNENKKEENKV
-1556 EENTNEKPPEPKLK
+1556 EENMSEKPSEPKFK
-1570 EIGNAV
+1570 EISNSV

-1581 KESQEIVEF
+1581 KECQEIVEF

-1600 VKAKLEIYKDILD
+1600 IKAKLDIHKDILD

-1620 GTGEIG
+1620 GEI
-1626 GASNK
+1626 ASINK
-1631 DKKDNKPS
+1631 DKKENKPQLDT
-1639 EAEPGKELYPNLQNE
+1639 EPNKELYPNLQSE
-1654 IDKHKLDINDLI
+1654 IDKHKVDINDLI

-1679 FQKYIT
+1679 VQKYIT
-1685 SGVTKD
+1685 SGVAKD

-1698 KMLKKS
+1698 KMIKKT
-1704 IQNFIGGIY
+1704 IQNFLGGIY
-1713 ATQGLGGDSKD
+1713 SNSSSGDAKD
-1724 KKAPSAPGGASN
+1724 KKAPVSASN
-1736 FGEILSIVD
+1736 FSEILSVID
-1745 SLQIQKEDNEFIL
+1745 ALQIQKEDNEFII

-1773 YKLKVRIRDYLNIIK
+1773 YKLKVRIRDYLSKIK
-1788 QEMEKNKN
+1788 SEIDKKKDKM
-1796 KIEIDLEKMGG
+1796 EIDLEKMGG

-1826 NTMNENDIIK
+1826 NTLEENEIIK

-1861 TNHNEFMN
+1861 SNHSEFMN

-1878 RLCDIKKIDK
+1878 KLCDIKKLDK

-1906 YFNQKDL
+1906 FYNQKDI

-1918 NPEPE
+1918 KIEQE
-1923 NNNENIEGEKPVSRT
+1923 NNDHPEGEDKPGSR
-1938 GKKEDNK
+1938 GDKKDEK
-1945 KKPPPKKDDKKKKDA
+1945 KKPAPKKDDKKKKDA
-1960 KGKEIEEEII
+1960 KGKDIEEENV

-1996 LSALCNNDTENY
+1996 LCALCNNNTENY
-2008 IHLDNLIYFIYN
+2008 SHLDSLIYFIYN
-2020 IIIYDMLSPYNC
+2020 IIIFDMLSPYNC

-2043 DAETN
+2043 DSETN
-2048 PYKSLP
+2048 PYKAIP
-2054 NNIWTYLIIIGEVA
+2054 NNIWSYLIIIGEVA
-2068 LMRLNYLKKGYQ
+2068 LVRLNYLKKGNQ
-2080 NFVEFDYDFELNKFK
+2080 NFVEFDYDYELKKFRTLLTDNKFS
-2095 ELLINTKFNAPVEK
+2095 APIEK
-2109 FYTLSKSLKQIKN
+2109 FYFLSKSLKPVKN
-2122 KFDEENLLNSFNKN
+2122 KFDEENLLNSFNSQ

-2146 IFVIQCTYYK
+2146 TFVMQCAYYK
-2156 QKWSVLSEFIT
+2156 QKWSVLSEFIS
-2167 KFNDVT
+2167 KFNEVT

-2180 TLSFLIEG
+2180 TLAFLIEG

-2194 KAYINTKNK
+2194 KANNNTKNK
-2203 SDEINKRVELYE
+2203 QEEINKRVEVYE

-2247 LSNELNIYKSISD
+2247 LSNELNIYTSISD
-2260 MLKNDKEKSE
+2260 MLKNDKDKSE

-2280 NNALKAVQN
+2280 NNALKAVQM

-2315 GNYINKF
+2315 NNFINKF
-2322 KNLNFIQGNMLIG
+2322 KNLQFLQSNMLVG
-2335 YRNCIQVL
+2335 YKNCIQVL

-2363 YSMGTEKTLKQA
+2363 YSMNTEKTLRQA

-2390 YSVKNYR
+2390 YSVKGFR
-2397 DIKFENYINASGSK
+2397 EIQFEKYINASGTK
-2411 NIYVIPSFIYAVKSL
+2411 NIFVLPSFIYAIKSL

-2450 ITFYILNNIIPNP
+2450 ITFYVLNNIIPNP
-2463 SIYATYGTYR
+2463 SIYSAYGTYR
-2473 LNNINEN
+2473 LNDINEN
-2480 IDIFN
+2480 VNIFD
-2485 SNYNIK
+2485 SKFNIK

-2504 ILMSYNNFEECLP
+2504 ILISYNNYEECLP

-2529 CKNINYTLFSRILK
+2529 CKNINYTLFARILK
-2543 VICLAEIGYLNEAFM
+2543 IICLAEIGYINEAFM
-2558 NYYKIIRKFDFPQ
+2558 NYYKIIKKYDLPL
-2571 LMNSGYKTYFTGK
+2571 LMNSGYKIYFTGK

-2611 LNTLIKLNIDNEL
+2611 LNTLIKLNVDNEL
-2624 KTYLGP
+2624 KTLLGP
-2630 NLYYYLQ
+2630 NLFYYLQ

-2645 KATNK
+2645 KVTNK

-2665 RDETFIR
+2665 REETFIR

-2683 LSTYEDINFISNCMK
+2683 LSNYEDINFLSNCMK
-2698 SIKFNEINYNSNIT
+2698 NVKYNEVNYKENVTI
-2712 LLQNKLTEITDS
+2712 LQNKLNEITDN
-2724 NKITNDEIK
+2724 NKITNEEVK
-2733 NFISLKYNKSELE
+2733 NFITLKYNKTDLE

-2756 NFRILLSKLYSCQ
+2756 LFRILLSKLYTCQ

-2777 VLYKSIENFNKLL
+2777 IIYKSIENFNKLL

-2799 NFDNGEDF
+2799 NFDNGEDY
-2807 ITDLKP
+2807 IPDLKP
-2813 NEVAVGGGA
+2813 NEISVGG
-2822 GAKGGKA
+2822 GAKGGK
-2829 PPKQEKKDAKAV
+2829 PPAKQEKKEVKG

-2856 DNQPQIDPELQ
+2856 ENQAQIDPELQ
-2867 IKELFK
+2867 IKELIK

-2881 NQRIIINSVYWFKLH
+2881 NQRIIPNSVYWFKLH
-2896 LYHLTNL
+2896 LYHLVNL

-2918 ILKNSQI
+2918 ILKNSQK
-2925 INDTYFFTRAKEIE
+2925 INDTFFFTRVKEIE
-2939 IMIYIQQYDIIKA
+2939 IMIYIQQYDISKA
-2952 QKSYEEILTRGK
+2952 QKSYEEILQRGK

-2988 NYELALNIIKFARN
+2988 NYDLALSVIKFARN
-3002 ILWEKYASFNYL
+3002 ILWDKYASFNHL
-3014 IQPQTIFTNKNL
+3014 IQPQSIFTEKNL

-3059 GGDNTGQLLLDYFS
+3059 GGDNTAQLLIDFFS
-3073 TESIFENPNYDKEN
+3073 TEKIFENNYDKDN
-3087 YSAPKIEY
+3087 YSKAKVEY
-3095 PKDTFE
+3095 QKDTFE

-3115 LKYVYFQICCPNK
+3115 LKYVYFQISNPSK

-3143 LLIMFDKIL
+3143 LLIMFEKIL
-3152 YQHNYY
+3152 YQHTYY
-3158 KTLVFYLFGMIQK
+3158 KTLTYYLFGMLNK
-3171 IKFIKYLKDFLQKN
+3171 IKFIKQLKSFLEKN

-3196 NLEVLTLD
+3196 NIEVLTLD
-3204 KIILFKYCHYFN
+3204 KMILFKYCHYFN
-3216 EACNKQ
+3216 EACNKE
-3222 FLPTLREAKENFK
+3222 FLPTLKEAKENFK
-3235 KALDICKNDFFIFEN
+3235 KALDTCKNDFFIFES
-3250 GFTVLDITSQLADI
+3250 GFSVLDITTQLADI
-3264 SMLLAEYKMYQNLK
+3264 SILLAEYKMHQNLK

-3284 VVTKINSLINRQ
+3284 VVVKINSLINRQ
-3296 AFYDRDNDDLQY
+3296 IFYDKPSDDLQY
-3308 LKEENID
+3308 LKEETID
-3315 PDIKELINQFKE
+3315 NDMKEMIKQFKE

-3351 IKIKEIKRTITEN
+3351 IKIKEIKKTIIEN
-3364 AHELCTGINLI
+3364 THELCSGMNLI
-3375 DVSKLPKDITLQILE
+3375 DVSKLPKDITLQIIE
-3390 GDYITKKNNKDFVQ
+3390 SDYITKKNNKDFVQ
-3404 NITIK
+3404 NIAIK
-3409 NAIDSFDVI
+3409 SSIDAFDVI

-3437 DDSLDEKLKN
+3437 DDCLDEKLKN
-3447 LTKLHKFLKNNLSS
+3447 LTKLHKFLKQNLSS
-3461 YQSKCCVEFTP
+3461 YQSKCCIEYTP
-3472 QPDDDTL
+3472 QQDDDSL
-3479 TSIDFIN
+3479 TTIDFIT
-3486 NDQINVSYAL
+3486 NDQINVSYVV

-3503 HLSGLNDNF
+3503 HLSGLNGNF
-3512 NFKNGDNYVN
+3512 NQKNGDKYIN
-3522 LVYLLGNNSKSAVPQ
+3522 LIYLLGNNSKAVNNQ
-3537 ENAQPKPEPAKP
+3537 ENAQVKVEPAKP
-3549 KAPAKSNRKKK
+3549 KAPAKSTRKKK
-3560 NDKKEAKPTE
+3560 NDKKEAKPVE
-3570 EANSDG
+3570 ENNSSD
-3576 GRENILYGRIMM
+3576 GRENIVYGRVMM

-3609 SMTLSEEKKKR
+3609 SMTLSEEKKNR

-3627 DYYNLIYDFIKEI
+3627 DYYNLIYDFIKEM
-3640 FFGKKQFN
+3640 FYGKKQFN

-3678 FSFYKAT
+3678 FSFYKTT

>member
-15 VEDPTKYYD
+15 IEDPTKYYD
-24 KLVKIEEEMSNLPS
+24 KLVKIEEEMSNLQS

-43 NTFISN
+43 SNFITN
-49 IEEELATKTNH
+49 IETELANKTSH
-60 DPELRNSDTIEC
+60 DPELRNSDTIDC
-72 IKIYFQKIQEKI
+72 IKIYFKKVQEKI
-84 SASYLTLTSTVKEK
+84 ENTYVKLTSTVREK
-98 LYYIIYNIVCIFISY
+98 LYYIIYNIIILFLNY

-121 YSLHGTEFVEWLL
+121 YSLHGIEFVEWLI

-141 VLSHVKYM
+141 VLSHIKYM
-149 KLRTKL
+149 KLRTQL

-163 EDCKAYKASYG
+163 EDCKGFKAAFG
-174 FINKGINKLLE
+174 FITKGINKLLE

-193 RPLPDYMNEI
+193 RPLPDYMQDI
-203 FEENIKHMRYF
+203 FDENLKHLRYF
-214 EFKYGILSGNL
+214 EFKYGIISGNL
-225 NFDAWKKKLEETY
+225 NFESWKKKLEETY
-238 EVNINDKNAENKEKD
+238 DVNMSDKNDKNAENKEKD
-253 KEKIAQNILNRNICA
+253 KNKIAENILNRNICA
-268 INSISNLSLYNSI
+268 INSISNLSFYNSI

-297 YIYNTLLKPD
+297 YIYTTLFKPD

-312 NGILEF
+312 NGIIEF
-318 IDKKKRDIELNSKI
+318 IDKKKRDLELSSKI
-332 TQNEKNYE
+332 TQNEKNYD

-351 EKCVRNYEQSSKV
+351 EKEVRNYEHSSKV
-364 VPLELHVEI
+364 VPLELHVEL

-382 YKEYMELNDSINTRI
+382 FKEFMELIDSINTRI

-444 LRETGKYISN
+444 LREAGKYISN
-454 MDKESS
+454 MDKENS

-465 VAKGNKKDKKKEVK
+465 VAKGNKKDKKKDAK
-479 KDNAKKDPKKDAAPK
+479 KDAKKDPKKDAAQK
-494 KPEKKYNDENAVPN
+494 KPEKKINEENAVPN

-528 HNPNKAITNI
+528 HNPNKALTNI

-553 QNERAIAL
+553 PNERAIAL
-561 PLKIFKDNLYEKEQ
+561 PVKIFKDNLYEKEQ
-575 KIVLGEQT
+575 KIVLGEQS

-593 KGSSPDL
+593 KGSSQDL
-600 SDDNEKLNAVVDV
+600 SDDNEKLNAIVDV
-613 YPLISNCPYAE
+613 FPLISNCPYAT
-624 PRMNYTKIEPE
+624 PKMNYVKIEPE
-635 LTIQGKNMDPNYIN
+635 ITIQGKNSDPNYIS

-680 YELENSCLDNK
+680 FELENSCLDNK
-691 DKIENVNNNE
+691 DKIENPSEENNS
-701 EKEPDFNLRQ
+701 KEDYTGRQ

-745 NRSNFLYDICIL
+745 MRSNFLYDICIL

-774 SIKDELEENI
+774 SFKDELEQNLVN
-784 IQEITLI
+784 EISQI
-791 INSLQSQIFNTLFCA
+791 INSLFSQIFNTLFCI
-806 HYVLTSIPHKDVIIY
+806 HYVLTNIPHKDVIIY
-821 GYVSLL
+821 GYISLL

-839 TGVVVLKDTLD
+839 TGVVVLKDTIE

-864 DNKEN
+864 DNREN
-869 KQTFTSFTCDNNKIF
+869 KQTFTSFTCDNNKIY
-884 KLNEEINEKYE
+884 KLKEEIDGKYYD
-895 EYVKKLNKK
+895 YVKKINKK
-904 RRVNYRMITEQGIS
+904 RRVNYRMINEQGIS

-933 YMENEYNNYLNKKEK
+933 YVENEYNEYLEKKDKKLYDGNKIYLN
-948 EKDPN
+948 D
-953 NTQEFKSPLYNGKSV
+953 
-968 YLTNEKNKDNIKV
+968 EKNKDNIKV
-981 NYSVTEYENNLNCIY
+981 NYSITEYENDLNCIY
-996 IELTMKYYRMYIK
+996 IELIMKYYRMYIK

-1018 KIYDNLK
+1018 KMYENLK
-1025 KGKKNLD
+1025 KNKNNLE
-1032 TKKLKKNSLPHINLP
+1032 TKKLKKNTLPHINLP

-1086 PILSKSEKIMKLN
+1086 PILSKSEKVMKLN
-1099 LNKNSYLMALY
+1099 INKNSYLMALY

-1124 QKYLLTIS
+1124 QIYLLTIS

-1138 VIKEENE
+1138 VIKEEDE
-1145 RYDYYS
+1145 RYNYYS

-1159 LERFNPNTN
+1159 LERFNANTN
-1168 ESYYKY
+1168 ELSYHY

-1201 SRNCSFIFPLVK
+1201 SKNCSFIFPLVK

-1249 QNTNKIMPILNSIT
+1249 TNTNKIIPIIDSIT

-1277 AAYDND
+1277 AAFDND
-1283 ETIIN
+1283 ETMVN
-1288 TIGTTSKE
+1288 TIGSTSKE

-1305 HYISYHL
+1305 HYISYHV
-1312 CKVAFEYKF
+1312 CKVAFEFKF
-1321 FLICKER
+1321 YNICKER
-1328 AKIVFNYFTEKSDIK
+1328 SKIVFNYFTEKSDIK

-1360 YDYIYRTS
+1360 YDYVYRTS

-1383 KSTFNLKLN
+1383 KSTYNLKLN

-1417 LNLGLEIAIYIR
+1417 LNLGLEIAIYLR
-1429 NYKLIKQFV
+1429 NYKLIKMFV
-1438 VELYNMSVQII
+1438 IELYNTSVQII

-1468 INIIPND
+1468 VNIIPND

-1486 LVIYNI
+1486 LIVYNI

-1528 QKEEDASDAKDKKDK
+1528 QKEEEVIEQKDKKDK
-1543 GKAKDNKKEENKV
+1543 GKAKPQENKKEENKV
-1556 EENTNEKPPEPKLK
+1556 EENPNEKPPEPKFK
-1570 EIGNAV
+1570 EISNSV

-1581 KESQEIVEF
+1581 KECQEIIEF
-1590 IYSCGEYNEL
+1590 IYSCGDYNEL
-1600 VKAKLEIYKDILD
+1600 VKAKLDIYKDILD

-1620 GTGEIG
+1620 GEINNVN
-1626 GASNK
+1626 AK
-1631 DKKDNKPS
+1631 DKKDAKNPVEVEPNK
-1639 EAEPGKELYPNLQNE
+1639 EFYPNLQSE

-1666 EVWDGFKSEGIKY
+1666 EVWDGFKTEGIKY
-1679 FQKYIT
+1679 VQKYIT
-1685 SGVTKD
+1685 SGISKNN
-1691 KYYQYLD
+1691 YYQFLD
-1698 KMLKKS
+1698 KMLKKL
-1704 IQNFIGGIY
+1704 IQNFIGGLY
-1713 ATQGLGGDSKD
+1713 STGGSSDAKKD
-1724 KKAPSAPGGASN
+1724 KAPAQGAPSN
-1736 FGEILSIVD
+1736 FGEILSTIDAFQV
-1745 SLQIQKEDNEFIL
+1745 QKEDNEFIL
-1758 NIFNQKLQFISGDIL
+1758 NIFEQKLQFISGDIL
-1773 YKLKVRIRDYLNIIK
+1773 YKLKVRIRDSLANIK
-1788 QEMEKNKN
+1788 QEMEKKKN
-1796 KIEIDLEKMGG
+1796 KMEIDLEKMGG
-1807 QIEEKFFG
+1807 DIEEKFFG
-1815 CIVEEEIKPPY
+1815 CIVQEEIKPPY
-1826 NTMNENDIIK
+1826 DTLNENDILK

-1861 TNHNEFMN
+1861 SNHVEFMN

-1878 RLCDIKKIDK
+1878 RLCDIKKLDK
-1888 YGEKKENDDLKLL
+1888 YGEKNDKEIDDLKLL

-1906 YFNQKDL
+1906 FFNQKEKKAEEKKL
-1913 KVEQK
+1913 EQ
-1918 NPEPE
+1918 EPGQ
-1923 NNNENIEGEKPVSRT
+1923 IPEGEKPVSRT

-1945 KKPPPKKDDKKKKDA
+1945 KKPLPKKDDKKKKDV
-1960 KGKEIEEEII
+1960 KGKEAEEENI
-1970 DPNDDIIDRNMS
+1970 DPNDDILDRNIA

-1996 LSALCNNDTENY
+1996 LCALCNNDTENY
-2008 IHLDNLIYFIYN
+2008 SHLDNLIYFIYN

-2032 CDDIIIKNEDD
+2032 CDDIIIKNEDED
-2043 DAETN
+2043 SETN

-2054 NNIWTYLIIIGEVA
+2054 NNIWSYLIIIGEVA
-2068 LMRLNYLKKGYQ
+2068 LVRLNQLKKGSQ
-2080 NFVEFDYDFELNKFK
+2080 NFTEFDYDYELNKFRA
-2095 ELLINTKFNAPVEK
+2095 LITENKFNAPIEK
-2109 FYTLSKSLKQIKN
+2109 FHSLSKSLKPVKN
-2122 KFDEENLLNSFNKN
+2122 KLDEENLLDSYSRH
-2136 INIDIYIEFL
+2136 INIDIYIELLTF
-2146 IFVIQCTYYK
+2146 IMQCAYYK
-2156 QKWSVLSEFIT
+2156 QRWSVLSEFIT

-2180 TLSFLIEG
+2180 TLAFLIEG

-2194 KAYINTKNK
+2194 KANSNTQNK
-2203 SDEINKRVELYE
+2203 QEEINKRVEVYE

-2247 LSNELNIYKSISD
+2247 LSNELSIYTSISD

-2280 NNALKAVQN
+2280 NNALKAVQT

-2315 GNYINKF
+2315 SNFINKF
-2322 KNLNFIQGNMLIG
+2322 KNLQFLQSNMLIG
-2335 YRNCIQVL
+2335 YKNCIQVL

-2363 YSMGTEKTLKQA
+2363 YSMHTEKTLRQA

-2390 YSVKNYR
+2390 YSVKGFR

-2411 NIYVIPSFIYAVKSL
+2411 NIYVLPSFLYAIKSL
-2426 HKLAKYCYD
+2426 HKLSKYCYD
-2435 NSLYEQRESALFASK
+2435 NSLYDQLESALFASK
-2450 ITFYILNNIIPNP
+2450 ITFYVLNNIIPNP
-2463 SIYATYGTYR
+2463 SIYSAYGIYR
-2473 LNNINEN
+2473 LNDINEN
-2480 IDIFN
+2480 INIFD
-2485 SNYNIK
+2485 SKFNIK

-2504 ILMSYNNFEECLP
+2504 ILISYNKFEECLP

-2524 LACDR
+2524 LACDK

-2543 VICLAEIGYLNEAFM
+2543 IICLAEIGYINEAFM
-2558 NYYKIIRKFDFPQ
+2558 NYYKIIKKYDLPQ
-2571 LMNSGYKTYFTGK
+2571 ILSSGYKVYSTGK

-2592 DKVNYYN
+2592 DKVNYFN
-2599 NLPPDDDKNINA
+2599 NLPPDDEKNINA
-2611 LNTLIKLNIDNEL
+2611 LNTLIKLTIDNDL
-2624 KTYLGP
+2624 KSFLGP

-2645 KATNK
+2645 KVTNK

-2672 IEKECRENISI
+2672 IEKECRENIAI
-2683 LSTYEDINFISNCMK
+2683 LSTYEDINFLMNCMK
-2698 SIKFNEINYNSNIT
+2698 SIKYNELNYKDNIII
-2712 LLQNKLTEITDS
+2712 LQNKLNEIIDA
-2724 NKITNDEIK
+2724 NKITSDEIK
-2733 NFISLKYNKSELE
+2733 NFITLKYNKPDIE

-2756 NFRILLSKLYSCQ
+2756 KFRILLSQLYICQ

-2777 VLYKSIENFNKLL
+2777 IIYKSIENFNKLL
-2790 STEYGNKIL
+2790 SNEYGNKIF

-2807 ITDLKP
+2807 IPDLKP
-2813 NEVAVGGGA
+2813 NEISIGGG
-2822 GAKGGKA
+2822 GAKGGK
-2829 PPKQEKKDAKAV
+2829 PPAKQDKKDAKPV

-2856 DNQPQIDPELQ
+2856 ENAPNVDPELQ
-2867 IKELFK
+2867 IKELMK
-2873 LIAEKIYK
+2873 IIAEKIYK
-2881 NQRIIINSVYWFKLH
+2881 NQRIIPNSVYWFKLH

-2918 ILKNSQI
+2918 IIKNSQK
-2925 INDTYFFTRAKEIE
+2925 INDTYFFIRAKEIE
-2939 IMIYIQQYDIIKA
+2939 IMIYVQQYDIMKA
-2952 QKSYEEILTRGK
+2952 QKSYDEILQRGK

-2982 YHFIEK
+2982 YQFIEK
-2988 NYELALNIIKFARN
+2988 NYELALNLIKFARN

-3014 IQPQTIFTNKNL
+3014 IQPQTIFSEKNI

-3038 LVDKETNIS
+3038 LIDKETNIS

-3059 GGDNTGQLLLDYFS
+3059 GGGDNSGQLLIDYFS
-3073 TESIFENPNYDKEN
+3073 TEQIFENPNYDKDN
-3087 YSAPKIEY
+3087 YSIPKIEY
-3095 PKDTFE
+3095 QKDTFE

-3115 LKYVYFQICCPNK
+3115 LKYVYFQICNPQK

-3143 LLIMFDKIL
+3143 LLIMFDKLL
-3152 YQHNYY
+3152 YQHTYY
-3158 KTLVFYLFGMIQK
+3158 KTLTYYLIGMLHK
-3171 IKFIKYLKDFLQKN
+3171 IKFVKYLKAFLQKN

-3222 FLPTLREAKENFK
+3222 FLPTLKQAKENFK
-3235 KALDICKNDFFIFEN
+3235 KALDFCKNDFFIFEN
-3250 GFTVLDITSQLADI
+3250 SFSVLDITSQLADI
-3264 SMLLAEYKMYQNLK
+3264 SILLAEYKMHQNLK

-3284 VVTKINSLINRQ
+3284 VVVKINSLMNRQ
-3296 AFYDRDNDDLQY
+3296 IFYDKPNDDLQY
-3308 LKEENID
+3308 LKEENLD
-3315 PDIKELINQFKE
+3315 QDMKDLIKQFKE

-3336 YVNDIKQYIYYSDLS
+3336 YVNYIKQYIYYSDLS
-3351 IKIKEIKRTITEN
+3351 IKIKEIKKTIIEN
-3364 AHELCTGINLI
+3364 THELCTGISLI

-3390 GDYITKKNNKDFVQ
+3390 SDYITKKNNKDFVQ
-3404 NITIK
+3404 NIAIK
-3409 NAIDSFDVI
+3409 TSIDSFDVI

-3429 YFNFNQII
+3429 YFNFNQTL

-3447 LTKLHKFLKNNLSS
+3447 LTKLHKFLKTNLSS
-3461 YQSKCCVEFTP
+3461 YQSKCCIEFTP
-3472 QPDDDTL
+3472 QQDDDTL
-3479 TSIDFIN
+3479 TSIDFIT

-3503 HLSGLNDNF
+3503 HLSGLNGDF
-3512 NFKNGDNYVN
+3512 NQKNGDKYIN
-3522 LVYLLGNNSKSAVPQ
+3522 LIYLLGNNSKSAIPQ
-3537 ENAQPKPEPAKP
+3537 ENAPVKPEPVKP
-3549 KAPAKSNRKKK
+3549 KAPAKSTRKKK

-3576 GRENILYGRIMM
+3576 GRENIIYGRIMI
-3588 SEKFLLNLNQR
+3588 SEKFLMNLNQR

-3648 EIKKIKDVIK
+3648 EVKKIKDVIK

-3678 FSFYKAT
+3678 FSFYKTT

>member
-24 KLVKIEEEMSNLPS
+24 KLVKIEEEMSNLQS

-43 NTFISN
+43 NTFVSN
-49 IEEELATKTNH
+49 IETELCNKTSH
-60 DPELRNSDTIEC
+60 DPELRNSDTIDC
-72 IKIYFQKIQEKI
+72 IKIYFKKIQDKI
-84 SASYLTLTSTVKEK
+84 ENVYVKLTSTVREK
-98 LYYIIYNIVCIFISY
+98 LYYIIYNIIILFLNY
-113 IEKMRKYN
+113 IERMRKYN
-121 YSLHGTEFVEWLL
+121 YSFHGIEFIEWLL

-141 VLSHVKYM
+141 VLSHIKYM
-149 KLRTKL
+149 KLRTQL

-163 EDCKAYKASYG
+163 EDCKAYKASFG
-174 FINKGINKLLE
+174 FITKGINKLLE

-193 RPLPDYMNEI
+193 RPLPDYMQDI
-203 FEENIKHMRYF
+203 FDENLKHLRYF
-214 EFKYGILSGNL
+214 EFKYGIISGNL
-225 NFDAWKKKLEETY
+225 NFESWKKKLEETY
-238 EVNINDKNAENKEKD
+238 DTNMSEKTDKNAENKEKD
-253 KEKIAQNILNRNICA
+253 KNKIADNILTRNICA
-268 INSISNLSLYNSI
+268 INSISNLSFYNSI

-286 TKYDWKNNMIN
+286 TKYDWKNNMIL

-312 NGILEF
+312 NGIMEF
-318 IDKKKRDIELNSKI
+318 IDKKKRDIELSSKI
-332 TQNEKNYE
+332 NQNEKNYD

-351 EKCVRNYEQSSKV
+351 EKEVRNYEHSSKV

-382 YKEYMELNDSINTRI
+382 FKEFMELIDSINTRI

-444 LRETGKYISN
+444 LREQGKYISN

-465 VAKGNKKDKKKEVK
+465 VAKGNKKDKKKDAK
-479 KDNAKKDPKKDAAPK
+479 KDAKKDPKKEQK
-494 KPEKKYNDENAVPN
+494 KPEKKSNEENAVPN

-528 HNPNKAITNI
+528 HNPNKALTNI

-561 PLKIFKDNLYEKEQ
+561 PVKIFKDNLYEKEQ
-575 KIVLGEQT
+575 KIVLGEQS

-593 KGSSPDL
+593 KGSSQDL
-600 SDDNEKLNAVVDV
+600 SDDNEKLNAIVDV
-613 YPLISNCPYAE
+613 FPLISNCPYAT
-624 PRMNYTKIEPE
+624 PKMNYIKIEPE
-635 LTIQGKNMDPNYIN
+635 ITIQGKNSDPNYIN

-680 YELENSCLDNK
+680 FDLENSCLDNK
-691 DKIENVNNNE
+691 DKIEIPNE
-701 EKEPDFNLRQ
+701 ENNKEDYSNRQ

-720 FEKLDLLATWIYNS
+720 FEKLDLLSTWIYNS

-745 NRSNFLYDICIL
+745 MRSNFLYDICIL

-768 RIDYFN
+768 RINYFN
-774 SIKDELEENI
+774 SFKDELEPNLV
-784 IQEITLI
+784 QEISKIINTLI
-791 INSLQSQIFNTLFCA
+791 SQIFNTLFCI
-806 HYVLTSIPHKDVIIY
+806 HYVLTNIPHKDVIIY
-821 GYVSLL
+821 GYISLL
-827 LGDYAEKTGNNA
+827 LGEYAELTGNNA
-839 TGVVVLKDTLD
+839 TGVVVLKDTIE

-864 DNKEN
+864 DNREN

-884 KLNEEINEKYE
+884 KLKEEIDEKYYD
-895 EYVKKLNKK
+895 YVKQLNKK
-904 RRVNYRMITEQGIS
+904 RRVNHRMITEQGIS

-933 YMENEYNNYLNKKEK
+933 YMESEYNNYLNKKEK
-948 EKDPN
+948 D
-953 NTQEFKSPLYNGKSV
+953 KSPLYDGNKI
-968 YLTNEKNKDNIKV
+968 YLNDEKNKDNIKV
-981 NYSVTEYENNLNCIY
+981 NYSITEYENDLNCIY
-996 IELTMKYYRMYIK
+996 IELIMKYYRMYIK
-1009 SGEGILDKI
+1009 SGEGILEKM
-1018 KIYDNLK
+1018 KMYENLK
-1025 KGKKNLD
+1025 KNKKNLE
-1032 TKKLKKNSLPHINLP
+1032 TKKLKKNTLPHINLP

-1086 PILSKSEKIMKLN
+1086 PILSKSEKVMKLN
-1099 LNKNSYLMALY
+1099 INKNSYLMALY

-1124 QKYLLTIS
+1124 QIYLLTIS

-1138 VIKEENE
+1138 VIKEEEE
-1145 RYDYYS
+1145 RYNYYS

-1159 LERFNPNTN
+1159 LERFNANSN
-1168 ESYYKY
+1168 ELSYHY

-1238 SNIVQLNNTSL
+1238 SNIVQLNNTTL
-1249 QNTNKIMPILNSIT
+1249 TNTNKIVPIIETLT

-1277 AAYDND
+1277 AAFDND
-1283 ETIIN
+1283 ESMVN
-1288 TIGTTSKE
+1288 TIGSTSKE

-1305 HYISYHL
+1305 HYISYHV
-1312 CKVAFEYKF
+1312 CKIAYEFKF
-1321 FLICKER
+1321 YSICKER
-1328 AKIVFNYFTEKSDIK
+1328 SKIVFNYFTEKSDIK

-1360 YDYIYRTS
+1360 YDYVYRTS

-1417 LNLGLEIAIYIR
+1417 LNLGLEIAIYLR
-1429 NYKLIKQFV
+1429 NYKLIKMFV
-1438 VELYNMSVQII
+1438 IELYNTSVQII
-1449 NKENLYKELL
+1449 NKQNLYKELL
-1459 NIYMKMSLG
+1459 NIFMKMSLG
-1468 INIIPND
+1468 VNIIPND

-1486 LVIYNI
+1486 LIVYNI

-1528 QKEEDASDAKDKKDK
+1528 QKEEEVIEQKDKKEK
-1543 GKAKDNKKEENKV
+1543 GKGKQQENKKEETKV
-1556 EENTNEKPPEPKLK
+1556 EENINEKPPEPKFK
-1570 EIGNAV
+1570 EISNSV

-1581 KESQEIVEF
+1581 KECQEIIEF
-1590 IYSCGEYNEL
+1590 IYSCGDYNEL
-1600 VKAKLEIYKDILD
+1600 VKAKLDIYKDILD

-1620 GTGEIG
+1620 GGINPNIN
-1626 GASNK
+1626 AK
-1631 DKKDNKPS
+1631 DKKDKQPQID
-1639 EAEPGKELYPNLQNE
+1639 AEQNKELYPNLQNE
-1654 IDKHKLDINDLI
+1654 IDKYKLDINDLI
-1666 EVWDGFKSEGIKY
+1666 EVWDGFKNEGIKY
-1679 FQKYIT
+1679 VQKYIT
-1685 SGVTKD
+1685 SNASKNN
-1691 KYYQYLD
+1691 YYQFLD
-1698 KMLKKS
+1698 KMLKKL

-1713 ATQGLGGDSKD
+1713 TSASSTDPK
-1724 KKAPSAPGGASN
+1724 KEKAPAQGSASN
-1736 FGEILSIVD
+1736 FAEILSTID
-1745 SLQIQKEDNEFIL
+1745 SLQIQKEDNEFII

-1773 YKLKVRIRDYLNIIK
+1773 YKLKVRIRDYLSKIK
-1788 QEMEKNKN
+1788 QEMENK
-1796 KIEIDLEKMGG
+1796 KDKMEIDLEKMGG

-1815 CIVEEEIKPPY
+1815 CIVEEEIKPSY
-1826 NTMNENDIIK
+1826 DTLNQNEILK

-1861 TNHNEFMN
+1861 SNHPEFMN

-1878 RLCDIKKIDK
+1878 RLCDIKKLDK
-1888 YGEKKENDDLKLL
+1888 YGEKNAKEIDDLKLL

-1906 YFNQKDL
+1906 FFNQKEKKLED
-1913 KVEQK
+1913 KKPEQ
-1918 NPEPE
+1918 EPGQ
-1923 NNNENIEGEKPVSRT
+1923 IPEGEKPVSRA
-1938 GKKEDNK
+1938 GKKEDK
-1945 KKPPPKKDDKKKKDA
+1945 KKPLPKKDDKKKKE
-1960 KGKEIEEEII
+1960 KGKEIEEENI
-1970 DPNDDIIDRNMS
+1970 DPNDDILDRNMS

-1996 LSALCNNDTENY
+1996 LCALCNNDTENY
-2008 IHLDNLIYFIYN
+2008 SHLDNLIYFIYN

-2032 CDDIIIKNEDD
+2032 CDDIIIKNEDED
-2043 DAETN
+2043 SETN
-2048 PYKSLP
+2048 PYKALP
-2054 NNIWTYLIIIGEVA
+2054 NNIWSYLIIIGEVA
-2068 LMRLNYLKKGYQ
+2068 LVRLNYLKKGNQ
-2080 NFVEFDYDFELNKFK
+2080 NFNEFDYDYELNKFK
-2095 ELLINTKFNAPVEK
+2095 SLITENKFNAPIEK
-2109 FYTLSKSLKQIKN
+2109 FHSLSKSLKPVKY
-2122 KFDEENLLNSFNKN
+2122 KLDEENLLDSYSKQ
-2136 INIDIYIEFL
+2136 INIDIYIELLTF
-2146 IFVIQCTYYK
+2146 IMQCAYYK

-2194 KAYINTKNK
+2194 KANNNTKNK
-2203 SDEINKRVELYE
+2203 QEEINKRVEIYE

-2247 LSNELNIYKSISD
+2247 LSNELNIYTSISD

-2280 NNALKAVQN
+2280 NNALKAVQT

-2315 GNYINKF
+2315 NNFINKY
-2322 KNLNFIQGNMLIG
+2322 KNLQLLQSNMLIG
-2335 YRNCIQVL
+2335 YKNCIQVL

-2363 YSMGTEKTLKQA
+2363 YSMHTEKTLRQA
-2375 EVFFNEEIDTVFQKL
+2375 EIFFNEEIDTVFQKL
-2390 YSVKNYR
+2390 YSVKGFR

-2411 NIYVIPSFIYAVKSL
+2411 NIYVLPSFLYAIKSL

-2435 NSLYEQRESALFASK
+2435 NSLYDQIESALFASK
-2450 ITFYILNNIIPNP
+2450 ITFYVLNNIIPNP
-2463 SIYATYGTYR
+2463 SIYSAYGTYR
-2473 LNNINEN
+2473 LNDINEN
-2480 IDIFN
+2480 INIFD
-2485 SNYNIK
+2485 SKFNIK

-2504 ILMSYNNFEECLP
+2504 ILISYNKFEECLP

-2524 LACDR
+2524 LACDK

-2543 VICLAEIGYLNEAFM
+2543 IICLAEIGYINEAFM
-2558 NYYKIIRKFDFPQ
+2558 NYYKIIKKYDLPQ
-2571 LMNSGYKTYFTGK
+2571 ILNSGYKIYSTGK

-2599 NLPPDDDKNINA
+2599 NLPPDDEKNINA
-2611 LNTLIKLNIDNEL
+2611 LNILIKLNIDNDL
-2624 KTYLGP
+2624 KNYLGP

-2645 KATNK
+2645 KVTNK

-2672 IEKECRENISI
+2672 IEKECRENIAL
-2683 LSTYEDINFISNCMK
+2683 LSNYEDINFLTNCMK
-2698 SIKFNEINYNSNIT
+2698 SIKYNEINYKENIT
-2712 LLQNKLTEITDS
+2712 ILQNKLNEITDA
-2724 NKITNDEIK
+2724 NKITNEEVK
-2733 NFISLKYNKSELE
+2733 NFITLKFNKSDLE

-2756 NFRILLSKLYSCQ
+2756 KFRLLLGQLYMCQ

-2777 VLYKSIENFNKLL
+2777 IIYKSIENFNKLL
-2790 STEYGNKIL
+2790 STEYGNKIF

-2807 ITDLKP
+2807 IPDLKP
-2813 NEVAVGGGA
+2813 NEVNIGGG

-2829 PPKQEKKDAKAV
+2829 PAKQEKKDAKA
-2841 KKDDKKGKKDNKDLQ
+2841 KKDDKKGKKDNKEKEE
-2856 DNQPQIDPELQ
+2856 NIPNVDPELQ
-2867 IKELFK
+2867 IKELMK

-2881 NQRIIINSVYWFKLH
+2881 NQRIIPNSVYWFKLH
-2896 LYHLTNL
+2896 FYHLTNL

-2918 ILKNSQI
+2918 IIKNSQK
-2925 INDTYFFTRAKEIE
+2925 INDTYFFIRAKEIE
-2939 IMIYIQQYDIIKA
+2939 IMIYVQQYDIMKA
-2952 QKSYEEILTRGK
+2952 QKSYEEILQRGK

-2973 CVFYGNFAE
+2973 CIFYGNFAE
-2982 YHFIEK
+2982 YQFIEK
-2988 NYELALNIIKFARN
+2988 NYELALNLIKFARN

-3014 IQPQTIFTNKNL
+3014 IQPQTIFTEKNI
-3026 NNLYIDKEMMNK
+3026 NNLFIDKEMMNK
-3038 LVDKETNIS
+3038 LIDKETNIS

-3059 GGDNTGQLLLDYFS
+3059 GGDNTGQLLIDYFS
-3073 TESIFENPNYDKEN
+3073 TENIFENPNYDKEN
-3087 YSAPKIEY
+3087 YSKPKIEY
-3095 PKDTFE
+3095 QKDTFE

-3115 LKYVYFQICCPNK
+3115 LKYVYFQICNPQK

-3143 LLIMFDKIL
+3143 LLIMFDKLL
-3152 YQHNYY
+3152 YQHTYY
-3158 KTLVFYLFGMIQK
+3158 KTLAYYLIGMLHK
-3171 IKFIKYLKDFLQKN
+3171 IKFVKYLKEFLQKN
-3185 FLENQ
+3185 FLENE

-3196 NLEVLTLD
+3196 NIEVLTLD

-3222 FLPTLREAKENFK
+3222 FLPTLNEAKENFK
-3235 KALDICKNDFFIFEN
+3235 KALDFCKNDFFIFEN
-3250 GFTVLDITSQLADI
+3250 GFTVLDITTQLADI
-3264 SMLLAEYKMYQNLK
+3264 SILLAEYKMHQNLK

-3284 VVTKINSLINRQ
+3284 VVVKINTLMNRQ
-3296 AFYDRDNDDLQY
+3296 IFYDKPNDDLQY
-3308 LKEENID
+3308 LKEENLD
-3315 PDIKELINQFKE
+3315 QNMKELIKQFKE
-3327 DKNKKDKNE
+3327 DKNRKDKNE
-3336 YVNDIKQYIYYSDLS
+3336 YVNYIKQYIYYSDMS
-3351 IKIKEIKRTITEN
+3351 IKIKEIKKTIIEN
-3364 AHELCTGINLI
+3364 THELCTGINLI
-3375 DVSKLPKDITLQILE
+3375 DVSKLPKDIMLQILE
-3390 GDYITKKNNKDFVQ
+3390 SDYITKKNNKDFVQ
-3404 NITIK
+3404 NISIK
-3409 NAIDSFDVI
+3409 NSIDSFDVI

-3424 MKEID
+3424 MKEIE
-3429 YFNFNQII
+3429 YFNFNQIL

-3461 YQSKCCVEFTP
+3461 YQSKCCIEYTP
-3472 QPDDDTL
+3472 QNDDESL
-3479 TSIDFIN
+3479 TTIDFIT
-3486 NDQINVSYAL
+3486 NDQINVSYVL

-3503 HLSGLNDNF
+3503 HLSGLNGDF
-3512 NFKNGDNYVN
+3512 NQKNGDKYIN
-3522 LVYLLGNNSKSAVPQ
+3522 LIYLLGNNSNSAVPQ
-3537 ENAQPKPEPAKP
+3537 ENVPVKKEPVKP
-3549 KAPAKSNRKKK
+3549 KAPAKRKKK

-3570 EANSDG
+3570 ETNNAD
-3576 GRENILYGRIMM
+3576 GRENIIFGRIMI
-3588 SEKFLLNLNQR
+3588 SEKFLMNLNQR

-3609 SMTLSEEKKKR
+3609 SMTLNEEKKKR

-3648 EIKKIKDVIK
+3648 EVKKIKDVIK

-3678 FSFYKAT
+3678 FSFYKTT

>member
-15 VEDPTKYYD
+15 IEDPTKYYD
-24 KLVKIEEEMSNLPS
+24 KLVKIEEEMSNLQS

-43 NTFISN
+43 SNFITN
-49 IEEELATKTNH
+49 IETELANKTSH
-60 DPELRNSDTIEC
+60 DPELRNSDTIDC
-72 IKIYFQKIQEKI
+72 IKIYFKKVQEKI
-84 SASYLTLTSTVKEK
+84 ENTYVKLTSTVREK
-98 LYYIIYNIVCIFISY
+98 LYYIIYNIIILFLNY

-121 YSLHGTEFVEWLL
+121 YSLHGIEFVEWLI

-141 VLSHVKYM
+141 VLSHIKYM
-149 KLRTKL
+149 KLRTQL

-163 EDCKAYKASYG
+163 EDCKGFKAAFG
-174 FINKGINKLLE
+174 FITKGINKLLE

-193 RPLPDYMNEI
+193 RPLPDYMQDI
-203 FEENIKHMRYF
+203 FDENLKHLRYF
-214 EFKYGILSGNL
+214 EFKYGIISGNL
-225 NFDAWKKKLEETY
+225 NFESWKKKLEETY
-238 EVNINDKNAENKEKD
+238 DVNMSDKNDKNAENKEKD
-253 KEKIAQNILNRNICA
+253 KNKIAENILNRNICA
-268 INSISNLSLYNSI
+268 INSISNLSFYNSI

-297 YIYNTLLKPD
+297 YIYTTLFKPD

-312 NGILEF
+312 NGIIEF
-318 IDKKKRDIELNSKI
+318 IDKKKRDLELSSKI
-332 TQNEKNYE
+332 TQNEKNYD

-351 EKCVRNYEQSSKV
+351 EKEVRNYEHSSKV
-364 VPLELHVEI
+364 VPLELHVEL

-382 YKEYMELNDSINTRI
+382 FKEFMELIDSINTRI

-444 LRETGKYISN
+444 LREAGKYISN

-465 VAKGNKKDKKKEVK
+465 VAKGNKKDKKKDAK
-479 KDNAKKDPKKDAAPK
+479 KDAKKDPKKDAAQK
-494 KPEKKYNDENAVPN
+494 KPEKKINEENAVPN

-528 HNPNKAITNI
+528 HNPNKALTNI

-553 QNERAIAL
+553 PNERAIAL
-561 PLKIFKDNLYEKEQ
+561 PVKIFKDNLYEKEQ
-575 KIVLGEQT
+575 KIVLGEQS

-593 KGSSPDL
+593 KGSSQDL
-600 SDDNEKLNAVVDV
+600 SDDNEKLNAIVDV
-613 YPLISNCPYAE
+613 FPLIRNCPYAT
-624 PRMNYTKIEPE
+624 PKMNYVKIEPE
-635 LTIQGKNMDPNYIN
+635 ITIQGKNSDPNYIS

-680 YELENSCLDNK
+680 FELENSCLDNK
-691 DKIENVNNNE
+691 DKIENPSEENNS
-701 EKEPDFNLRQ
+701 KEDYTGRQ

-745 NRSNFLYDICIL
+745 MRSNFLYDICIL

-774 SIKDELEENI
+774 SFKDELEQNLVN
-784 IQEITLI
+784 EISQI
-791 INSLQSQIFNTLFCA
+791 INSLFSQIFNTLFCI
-806 HYVLTSIPHKDVIIY
+806 HYVLTNIPHKDVIIY
-821 GYVSLL
+821 GYISLL

-839 TGVVVLKDTLD
+839 TGVVVLKDTIE

-864 DNKEN
+864 DNREN
-869 KQTFTSFTCDNNKIF
+869 KQTFTSFTCDNNKIY
-884 KLNEEINEKYE
+884 KLKEEIDGKYYD
-895 EYVKKLNKK
+895 YVKKINKK
-904 RRVNYRMITEQGIS
+904 RRVNYRMINEQGIS

-933 YMENEYNNYLNKKEK
+933 YVENEYNEYLEKKDKKIYDGNKIYLN
-948 EKDPN
+948 D
-953 NTQEFKSPLYNGKSV
+953 
-968 YLTNEKNKDNIKV
+968 EKNKDNIKV
-981 NYSVTEYENNLNCIY
+981 NYSITEYENDLNCIY
-996 IELTMKYYRMYIK
+996 IELIMKYYRMYIK

-1018 KIYDNLK
+1018 KMYENLK
-1025 KGKKNLD
+1025 KNKKNLE
-1032 TKKLKKNSLPHINLP
+1032 TKKLKKNTLPHINLP

-1086 PILSKSEKIMKLN
+1086 PILSKSEKVMKLN
-1099 LNKNSYLMALY
+1099 INKNSYLMALY

-1124 QKYLLTIS
+1124 QIYLLTIS

-1138 VIKEENE
+1138 VIKEEDE
-1145 RYDYYS
+1145 RYNYYS

-1159 LERFNPNTN
+1159 LERFNANTN
-1168 ESYYKY
+1168 ELSYHY

-1201 SRNCSFIFPLVK
+1201 SKNCSFIFPLVK

-1249 QNTNKIMPILNSIT
+1249 TNTNKIIPIIDSIT

-1277 AAYDND
+1277 AAFDND
-1283 ETIIN
+1283 ETMVN
-1288 TIGTTSKE
+1288 TIGSTSKE
-1296 VELYFPLPI
+1296 VKLYFPLPI
-1305 HYISYHL
+1305 HYISYHV
-1312 CKVAFEYKF
+1312 CKVAFEFKF
-1321 FLICKER
+1321 YNICKER
-1328 AKIVFNYFTEKSDIK
+1328 SKIVFNYFTEKSDIK

-1360 YDYIYRTS
+1360 YDYVYRTS

-1383 KSTFNLKLN
+1383 KSTYNLKLN

-1417 LNLGLEIAIYIR
+1417 LNLGLEIAIYLR
-1429 NYKLIKQFV
+1429 NYKLIKMFV
-1438 VELYNMSVQII
+1438 IELYNTSVQII

-1468 INIIPND
+1468 VNIIPND

-1486 LVIYNI
+1486 LIVYNI

-1528 QKEEDASDAKDKKDK
+1528 QKEEEVIEQKDKKDK
-1543 GKAKDNKKEENKV
+1543 GKAKPQENKKEENKV
-1556 EENTNEKPPEPKLK
+1556 EENPNEKPPEPKFK
-1570 EIGNAV
+1570 EISNSV

-1581 KESQEIVEF
+1581 KECQEIIEF
-1590 IYSCGEYNEL
+1590 IYSCGDYNEL
-1600 VKAKLEIYKDILD
+1600 VKAKLDIYKDILD

-1620 GTGEIG
+1620 GEINNVN
-1626 GASNK
+1626 AK
-1631 DKKDNKPS
+1631 DKKDAKNPVEVEPNK
-1639 EAEPGKELYPNLQNE
+1639 EFYPNLQSE

-1666 EVWDGFKSEGIKY
+1666 EVWDGFKTEGIKY
-1679 FQKYIT
+1679 VQKYIT
-1685 SGVTKD
+1685 SGISKNN
-1691 KYYQYLD
+1691 YYQFLD
-1698 KMLKKS
+1698 KMLKKL
-1704 IQNFIGGIY
+1704 IQNFIGGLY
-1713 ATQGLGGDSKD
+1713 STVGSSDAKKD
-1724 KKAPSAPGGASN
+1724 KAPAQGAPSN
-1736 FGEILSIVD
+1736 FGEILSTIDAFQV
-1745 SLQIQKEDNEFIL
+1745 QKEDNEFIL
-1758 NIFNQKLQFISGDIL
+1758 NIFEQKLQFISGDIL
-1773 YKLKVRIRDYLNIIK
+1773 YKLKVRIRDSLANIK
-1788 QEMEKNKN
+1788 QEMEKKKN
-1796 KIEIDLEKMGG
+1796 KMEIDLEKMGG
-1807 QIEEKFFG
+1807 DIEEKFFG
-1815 CIVEEEIKPPY
+1815 CIVQEEIKPPY
-1826 NTMNENDIIK
+1826 DTLNENDILK

-1861 TNHNEFMN
+1861 SNHVEFMN

-1878 RLCDIKKIDK
+1878 RLCDIKKLDK
-1888 YGEKKENDDLKLL
+1888 YGEKNDKEIDDLKLL

-1906 YFNQKDL
+1906 FFNQKE
-1913 KVEQK
+1913 KKAEEKKFEQ
-1918 NPEPE
+1918 EPGQ
-1923 NNNENIEGEKPVSRT
+1923 IPEGEKPVSRT

-1945 KKPPPKKDDKKKKDA
+1945 KKPLPKKDDKKKKDV
-1960 KGKEIEEEII
+1960 KGKEAEEENI
-1970 DPNDDIIDRNMS
+1970 DPNDDILDRNIA

-1996 LSALCNNDTENY
+1996 LCALCNNDTENY
-2008 IHLDNLIYFIYN
+2008 SHLDNLIYFIYN

-2032 CDDIIIKNEDD
+2032 CDDIIIKNEDED
-2043 DAETN
+2043 SETN

-2054 NNIWTYLIIIGEVA
+2054 NNIWSYLIIIGEVA
-2068 LMRLNYLKKGYQ
+2068 LVRLNQLKKGSQ
-2080 NFVEFDYDFELNKFK
+2080 NFTEFDYDYELNKFRA
-2095 ELLINTKFNAPVEK
+2095 LITENKFNAPIEK
-2109 FYTLSKSLKQIKN
+2109 FHSLSKSLKPVKN
-2122 KFDEENLLNSFNKN
+2122 KLDEENLLDSYSRH
-2136 INIDIYIEFL
+2136 INIDIYIELLTF
-2146 IFVIQCTYYK
+2146 IMQCAYYK
-2156 QKWSVLSEFIT
+2156 QRWSVLSEFIT

-2180 TLSFLIEG
+2180 TLAFLIEG

-2194 KAYINTKNK
+2194 KANSNTQNK
-2203 SDEINKRVELYE
+2203 QEEINKRVEVYE

-2247 LSNELNIYKSISD
+2247 LSNELSIYTSISD

-2280 NNALKAVQN
+2280 NNALKAVQT

-2315 GNYINKF
+2315 NNFINKF
-2322 KNLNFIQGNMLIG
+2322 KNLQFLQSNMLIG
-2335 YRNCIQVL
+2335 YKNCIQVL

-2363 YSMGTEKTLKQA
+2363 YSMHTEKTLRQA

-2390 YSVKNYR
+2390 YSVKGFR

-2411 NIYVIPSFIYAVKSL
+2411 NIYVLPSFLYAIKSL
-2426 HKLAKYCYD
+2426 HKLSKYCYD
-2435 NSLYEQRESALFASK
+2435 NSLYDQLESALFASK
-2450 ITFYILNNIIPNP
+2450 ITFYVLNNIIPNP
-2463 SIYATYGTYR
+2463 SIYSAYGTYR
-2473 LNNINEN
+2473 LNDINEN
-2480 IDIFN
+2480 VNIFD
-2485 SNYNIK
+2485 SKFNIK

-2504 ILMSYNNFEECLP
+2504 ILISYNKFEECLP

-2524 LACDR
+2524 LACDK

-2543 VICLAEIGYLNEAFM
+2543 IICLAEIGYINEAFM
-2558 NYYKIIRKFDFPQ
+2558 NYYKIIKKYDLPQ
-2571 LMNSGYKTYFTGK
+2571 ILSSGYKVYSTGK
-2584 YANLTHNE
+2584 YANLAHNE
-2592 DKVNYYN
+2592 DKVNYFN
-2599 NLPPDDDKNINA
+2599 NLPPDDEKNINA
-2611 LNTLIKLNIDNEL
+2611 LNTLIKLTIDNDL
-2624 KTYLGP
+2624 KSFLGP

-2645 KATNK
+2645 KVTNK

-2672 IEKECRENISI
+2672 IEKECRENIAI
-2683 LSTYEDINFISNCMK
+2683 LSTYEDINFLMNCMK
-2698 SIKFNEINYNSNIT
+2698 SIKYNELNYKDNIII
-2712 LLQNKLTEITDS
+2712 LQNKLNEIIDA
-2724 NKITNDEIK
+2724 NKITSDEIK
-2733 NFISLKYNKSELE
+2733 NFITLKYNKPDIE

-2756 NFRILLSKLYSCQ
+2756 KFRILLSQLYICQ

-2777 VLYKSIENFNKLL
+2777 IIYKSIENFNKLL
-2790 STEYGNKIL
+2790 SNEYGNKIF

-2807 ITDLKP
+2807 IPDLKP
-2813 NEVAVGGGA
+2813 NEISIGGG
-2822 GAKGGKA
+2822 GAKGGK
-2829 PPKQEKKDAKAV
+2829 PPAKQDKKDAKPV

-2856 DNQPQIDPELQ
+2856 ENAPNVDPELQ
-2867 IKELFK
+2867 IKELMK
-2873 LIAEKIYK
+2873 IIAEKIYK
-2881 NQRIIINSVYWFKLH
+2881 NQRIIPNSVYWFKLH

-2918 ILKNSQI
+2918 IIKNSQK
-2925 INDTYFFTRAKEIE
+2925 INDTYFFIRAKEIE
-2939 IMIYIQQYDIIKA
+2939 IMIYVQQYDIMKA
-2952 QKSYEEILTRGK
+2952 QKSYDEILQRGK

-2982 YHFIEK
+2982 YQFIEK
-2988 NYELALNIIKFARN
+2988 NYELALNLIKFARN

-3014 IQPQTIFTNKNL
+3014 IQPQTIFSEKNI

-3038 LVDKETNIS
+3038 LIDKETNIS

-3059 GGDNTGQLLLDYFS
+3059 GGGDNSGQLLIDYFS
-3073 TESIFENPNYDKEN
+3073 TEQIFENPNYDKDN
-3087 YSAPKIEY
+3087 YSIPKIEY
-3095 PKDTFE
+3095 QKDTFE

-3115 LKYVYFQICCPNK
+3115 LKYVYFQTCNPQK

-3143 LLIMFDKIL
+3143 LLIMFDKLL
-3152 YQHNYY
+3152 YRHTYY
-3158 KTLVFYLFGMIQK
+3158 KTLTYYLIGMLHK
-3171 IKFIKYLKDFLQKN
+3171 IKFVKYLKAFLQKN

-3222 FLPTLREAKENFK
+3222 FLPTLKQAKENFK
-3235 KALDICKNDFFIFEN
+3235 KALDFCKNDFFIFEN
-3250 GFTVLDITSQLADI
+3250 SFSVLDITSQLADI
-3264 SMLLAEYKMYQNLK
+3264 SILLAEYKMHQNLK

-3284 VVTKINSLINRQ
+3284 VVVKINSLMNRQ
-3296 AFYDRDNDDLQY
+3296 IFYDKPNDDLQY
-3308 LKEENID
+3308 LKEENLD
-3315 PDIKELINQFKE
+3315 QDMKDLIKQFKE

-3336 YVNDIKQYIYYSDLS
+3336 YVNYIKQYIYYSDLS
-3351 IKIKEIKRTITEN
+3351 IKIKEIKKTIIEN
-3364 AHELCTGINLI
+3364 THELCTGISLI

-3390 GDYITKKNNKDFVQ
+3390 SDYITKKNNKDFVQ
-3404 NITIK
+3404 NIAIK
-3409 NAIDSFDVI
+3409 TSIDSFDVI

-3429 YFNFNQII
+3429 YFNFNQTL

-3447 LTKLHKFLKNNLSS
+3447 LTKLHKFLKTNLSS
-3461 YQSKCCVEFTP
+3461 YQSKCCIEFTP
-3472 QPDDDTL
+3472 QQDDDAL
-3479 TSIDFIN
+3479 TSIDFIT
-3486 NDQINVSYAL
+3486 NDQINVSYVL

-3503 HLSGLNDNF
+3503 HLSGLNGDF
-3512 NFKNGDNYVN
+3512 NQKNGDKYIN
-3522 LVYLLGNNSKSAVPQ
+3522 LIYLLGNNSKSAIPQ
-3537 ENAQPKPEPAKP
+3537 ENAPVKPEPVKP
-3549 KAPAKSNRKKK
+3549 KAPAKSTRKKK

-3576 GRENILYGRIMM
+3576 GRENIIYGRIMI
-3588 SEKFLLNLNQR
+3588 SEKFLMNLNQR

-3648 EIKKIKDVIK
+3648 EVKKIKDVIK

-3678 FSFYKAT
+3678 FSFYKTT

>member
-15 VEDPTKYYD
+15 IEDPTKYYD
-24 KLVKIEEEMSNLPS
+24 KLVKIEEEMSNLQS

-43 NTFISN
+43 SNFITN
-49 IEEELATKTNH
+49 IETELANKTSH
-60 DPELRNSDTIEC
+60 DPELRNSDTIDC
-72 IKIYFQKIQEKI
+72 IKIYFKKVQEKI
-84 SASYLTLTSTVKEK
+84 ENTYVKLTSTVREK
-98 LYYIIYNIVCIFISY
+98 LYYIIYNIIILFLNY

-121 YSLHGTEFVEWLL
+121 YSLHGIEFVEWLI

-141 VLSHVKYM
+141 VLSHIKYM
-149 KLRTKL
+149 KLRTQL

-163 EDCKAYKASYG
+163 EDCKGFKAAFG
-174 FINKGINKLLE
+174 FITKGINKLLE

-193 RPLPDYMNEI
+193 RPLPDYMQDI
-203 FEENIKHMRYF
+203 FDENLKHLRYF
-214 EFKYGILSGNL
+214 EFKYGIISGNL
-225 NFDAWKKKLEETY
+225 NFESWKKKLEETY
-238 EVNINDKNAENKEKD
+238 DVNMSDKNDKNAENKEKD
-253 KEKIAQNILNRNICA
+253 KNKIAENILNRNICA
-268 INSISNLSLYNSI
+268 INSISNLSFYNSI

-297 YIYNTLLKPD
+297 YIYTTLFKPD

-312 NGILEF
+312 NGIIEF
-318 IDKKKRDIELNSKI
+318 IDKKKRDLELSSKI
-332 TQNEKNYE
+332 TQNEKNYD

-351 EKCVRNYEQSSKV
+351 EKEVRNYEHSSKV
-364 VPLELHVEI
+364 VPLELHVEL

-382 YKEYMELNDSINTRI
+382 FKEFMELIDSINTRI

-444 LRETGKYISN
+444 LREAGKYISN

-465 VAKGNKKDKKKEVK
+465 VAKGNKKDKKKDAK
-479 KDNAKKDPKKDAAPK
+479 KDAKKDPKKDAAQK
-494 KPEKKYNDENAVPN
+494 KPEKKINEENAVPN

-528 HNPNKAITNI
+528 HNPNKALTNI

-553 QNERAIAL
+553 PNERAIAL
-561 PLKIFKDNLYEKEQ
+561 PVKIFKDNLYEKEQ
-575 KIVLGEQT
+575 KIVLGEQS

-593 KGSSPDL
+593 KGSSQDL
-600 SDDNEKLNAVVDV
+600 SDDNEKLNAIVDV
-613 YPLISNCPYAE
+613 FPLISNCPYAT
-624 PRMNYTKIEPE
+624 PKMNYVKIEPE
-635 LTIQGKNMDPNYIN
+635 ITIQGKNSDPNYIS

-680 YELENSCLDNK
+680 FELENSCLDNK
-691 DKIENVNNNE
+691 DKIENPSEENNS
-701 EKEPDFNLRQ
+701 KEDYTGRQ

-745 NRSNFLYDICIL
+745 MRSNFLYDICIL

-774 SIKDELEENI
+774 SFKDELEQNLVN
-784 IQEITLI
+784 EISQI
-791 INSLQSQIFNTLFCA
+791 INSLFSQIFNTLFCI
-806 HYVLTSIPHKDVIIY
+806 HYVLTNIPHKDVIIY
-821 GYVSLL
+821 GYISLL

-839 TGVVVLKDTLD
+839 TGVVVLKDTIE

-864 DNKEN
+864 DNREN
-869 KQTFTSFTCDNNKIF
+869 KQTFTSFTCDNNKIY
-884 KLNEEINEKYE
+884 KLKEEIDGKYYD
-895 EYVKKLNKK
+895 YVKKINKK
-904 RRVNYRMITEQGIS
+904 RRVNYRMINEQGIS

-933 YMENEYNNYLNKKEK
+933 YVENEYNEYLEKKDKKLYDGNKIYLN
-948 EKDPN
+948 D
-953 NTQEFKSPLYNGKSV
+953 
-968 YLTNEKNKDNIKV
+968 EKNKDNIKV
-981 NYSVTEYENNLNCIY
+981 NYSITEYENDLNCIY
-996 IELTMKYYRMYIK
+996 IELIMKYYRMYIK

-1018 KIYDNLK
+1018 KMYENLK
-1025 KGKKNLD
+1025 KNKKNLE
-1032 TKKLKKNSLPHINLP
+1032 TKKLKKNTLPHINLP

-1086 PILSKSEKIMKLN
+1086 PILSKSEKVMKLN
-1099 LNKNSYLMALY
+1099 INKNSYLMALY

-1124 QKYLLTIS
+1124 QIYLLTIS

-1138 VIKEENE
+1138 VIKEEDE
-1145 RYDYYS
+1145 RYNYYS

-1159 LERFNPNTN
+1159 LERFNANTN
-1168 ESYYKY
+1168 ELSYHY

-1201 SRNCSFIFPLVK
+1201 SKNCSFIFPLVK

-1249 QNTNKIMPILNSIT
+1249 TNTNKIIPIIDSIT

-1277 AAYDND
+1277 AAFDND
-1283 ETIIN
+1283 ETMVN
-1288 TIGTTSKE
+1288 TIGSTSKE

-1305 HYISYHL
+1305 HYISYHV
-1312 CKVAFEYKF
+1312 CKVAFEFKF
-1321 FLICKER
+1321 YNICKER
-1328 AKIVFNYFTEKSDIK
+1328 SKIVFNYFTEKSDIK

-1360 YDYIYRTS
+1360 YDYVYRTS

-1383 KSTFNLKLN
+1383 KSTYNLKLN

-1417 LNLGLEIAIYIR
+1417 LNLGLEIAIYLR
-1429 NYKLIKQFV
+1429 NYKLIKMFV
-1438 VELYNMSVQII
+1438 IELYNTSVQII

-1468 INIIPND
+1468 VNIIPND

-1486 LVIYNI
+1486 LIVYNI

-1528 QKEEDASDAKDKKDK
+1528 QKEEEVIEQKDKKDK
-1543 GKAKDNKKEENKV
+1543 GKAKPQENKKEENKV
-1556 EENTNEKPPEPKLK
+1556 EENPNEKPPEPKFK
-1570 EIGNAV
+1570 EISNSV

-1581 KESQEIVEF
+1581 KECQEIIEF
-1590 IYSCGEYNEL
+1590 IYSCGDYNEL
-1600 VKAKLEIYKDILD
+1600 VKAKLDIYKDILD

-1620 GTGEIG
+1620 GEINNVN
-1626 GASNK
+1626 AK
-1631 DKKDNKPS
+1631 DKKDAKNPVEVEPNK
-1639 EAEPGKELYPNLQNE
+1639 EFYPNLQSE

-1666 EVWDGFKSEGIKY
+1666 EVWDGFKTEGIKY
-1679 FQKYIT
+1679 VQKYIT
-1685 SGVTKD
+1685 SGISKNN
-1691 KYYQYLD
+1691 YYQFLD
-1698 KMLKKS
+1698 KMLKKL
-1704 IQNFIGGIY
+1704 IQNFIGGLY
-1713 ATQGLGGDSKD
+1713 STVGSSDAKKD
-1724 KKAPSAPGGASN
+1724 KAPAQGAPSN
-1736 FGEILSIVD
+1736 FGEILSTIDAFQV
-1745 SLQIQKEDNEFIL
+1745 QKEDNEFIL
-1758 NIFNQKLQFISGDIL
+1758 NIFEQKLQFISGDIL
-1773 YKLKVRIRDYLNIIK
+1773 YKLKVRIRDSLANIK
-1788 QEMEKNKN
+1788 QEMEKKKN
-1796 KIEIDLEKMGG
+1796 KMEIDLEKMGG
-1807 QIEEKFFG
+1807 DIEEKFFG
-1815 CIVEEEIKPPY
+1815 CIVQEEIKPPY
-1826 NTMNENDIIK
+1826 DTLNENDILK

-1861 TNHNEFMN
+1861 SNHVEFMN

-1878 RLCDIKKIDK
+1878 RLCDIKKLDK
-1888 YGEKKENDDLKLL
+1888 YGEKNDKEIDDLKLL

-1906 YFNQKDL
+1906 FFNQKE
-1913 KVEQK
+1913 KKAEEKKFEQ
-1918 NPEPE
+1918 EPGQ
-1923 NNNENIEGEKPVSRT
+1923 IPEGEKPVSRT

-1945 KKPPPKKDDKKKKDA
+1945 KKPLPKKDDKKKKDV
-1960 KGKEIEEEII
+1960 KGKEAEEENI
-1970 DPNDDIIDRNMS
+1970 DPNDDILDRNIA

-1996 LSALCNNDTENY
+1996 LCALCNNDTENY
-2008 IHLDNLIYFIYN
+2008 SHLDNLIYFIYN

-2032 CDDIIIKNEDD
+2032 CDDIIIKNEDED
-2043 DAETN
+2043 SETN

-2054 NNIWTYLIIIGEVA
+2054 NNIWSYLIIIGEVA
-2068 LMRLNYLKKGYQ
+2068 LVRLNQLKKGSQ
-2080 NFVEFDYDFELNKFK
+2080 NFTEFDYDYELNKFRA
-2095 ELLINTKFNAPVEK
+2095 LITENKFNAPIEK
-2109 FYTLSKSLKQIKN
+2109 FHSLSKSLKPVKN
-2122 KFDEENLLNSFNKN
+2122 KLDEENLLDSYSRH
-2136 INIDIYIEFL
+2136 INIDIYIELLTF
-2146 IFVIQCTYYK
+2146 IMQCAYYK
-2156 QKWSVLSEFIT
+2156 QRWSVLSEFIT

-2180 TLSFLIEG
+2180 TLAFLIEG

-2194 KAYINTKNK
+2194 KANSNTQNK
-2203 SDEINKRVELYE
+2203 QEEINKRVEVYE

-2247 LSNELNIYKSISD
+2247 LSNELSIYTSISD

-2280 NNALKAVQN
+2280 NNALKAVQT

-2315 GNYINKF
+2315 NNFINKF
-2322 KNLNFIQGNMLIG
+2322 KNLQFLQSNMLIG
-2335 YRNCIQVL
+2335 YKNCIQVL

-2363 YSMGTEKTLKQA
+2363 YSMHTEKTLRQA

-2390 YSVKNYR
+2390 YSVKGFR

-2411 NIYVIPSFIYAVKSL
+2411 NIYVLPSFLYAIKSL
-2426 HKLAKYCYD
+2426 HKLSKYCYD
-2435 NSLYEQRESALFASK
+2435 NSLYDQLESALFASK
-2450 ITFYILNNIIPNP
+2450 ITFYVLNNIIPNP
-2463 SIYATYGTYR
+2463 SIYSAYGIYR
-2473 LNNINEN
+2473 LNDINEN
-2480 IDIFN
+2480 INIFD
-2485 SNYNIK
+2485 SKFNIK

-2504 ILMSYNNFEECLP
+2504 ILISYNKFEECLP

-2524 LACDR
+2524 LACDK

-2543 VICLAEIGYLNEAFM
+2543 IICLAEIGYINEAFM
-2558 NYYKIIRKFDFPQ
+2558 NYYKIIKKYDLPQ
-2571 LMNSGYKTYFTGK
+2571 ILSSGYKVYSTGK

-2592 DKVNYYN
+2592 DKVNYFN
-2599 NLPPDDDKNINA
+2599 NLPPDDEKNINA
-2611 LNTLIKLNIDNEL
+2611 LNTLIKLTIDNDL
-2624 KTYLGP
+2624 KSFLGP

-2645 KATNK
+2645 KVTNK

-2672 IEKECRENISI
+2672 IEKECRENIAI
-2683 LSTYEDINFISNCMK
+2683 LSTYEDINFLMNCMK
-2698 SIKFNEINYNSNIT
+2698 SIKYNELNYKDNIII
-2712 LLQNKLTEITDS
+2712 LQNKLNEIIDA
-2724 NKITNDEIK
+2724 NKITSDEIK
-2733 NFISLKYNKSELE
+2733 NFITLKYNKPDIE

-2756 NFRILLSKLYSCQ
+2756 KFRILLSQLYICQ

-2777 VLYKSIENFNKLL
+2777 IIYKSIENFNKLL
-2790 STEYGNKIL
+2790 SNEYGNKIF

-2807 ITDLKP
+2807 IPDLKP
-2813 NEVAVGGGA
+2813 NEISIGGG
-2822 GAKGGKA
+2822 GAKGGK
-2829 PPKQEKKDAKAV
+2829 PPAKQDKKDAKPV

-2856 DNQPQIDPELQ
+2856 ENAPNVDPELQ
-2867 IKELFK
+2867 IKELMK
-2873 LIAEKIYK
+2873 IIAEKIYK
-2881 NQRIIINSVYWFKLH
+2881 NQRIIPNSVYWFKLH

-2918 ILKNSQI
+2918 IIKNSQK
-2925 INDTYFFTRAKEIE
+2925 INDTYFFIRAKEIE
-2939 IMIYIQQYDIIKA
+2939 IMIYVQQYDIMKA
-2952 QKSYEEILTRGK
+2952 QKSYDEILQRGK

-2982 YHFIEK
+2982 YQFIEK
-2988 NYELALNIIKFARN
+2988 NYELALNLIKFARN

-3014 IQPQTIFTNKNL
+3014 IQPQTIFSEKNI

-3038 LVDKETNIS
+3038 LIDKETNIS

-3059 GGDNTGQLLLDYFS
+3059 GGGDNSGQLLIDYFS
-3073 TESIFENPNYDKEN
+3073 TEQIFENPNYDKDN
-3087 YSAPKIEY
+3087 YSIPKIEY
-3095 PKDTFE
+3095 QKDTFE

-3115 LKYVYFQICCPNK
+3115 LKYVYFQICNPQK

-3143 LLIMFDKIL
+3143 LLIMFDKLL
-3152 YQHNYY
+3152 YRHTYY
-3158 KTLVFYLFGMIQK
+3158 KTLTYYLIGMLHK
-3171 IKFIKYLKDFLQKN
+3171 IKFVKYLKAFLQKN

-3222 FLPTLREAKENFK
+3222 FLPTLKQAKENFK
-3235 KALDICKNDFFIFEN
+3235 KALDFCKNDFFIFEN
-3250 GFTVLDITSQLADI
+3250 SFSVLDITSQLADI
-3264 SMLLAEYKMYQNLK
+3264 SILLAEYKMHQNLK

-3284 VVTKINSLINRQ
+3284 VVVKINSLMNRQ
-3296 AFYDRDNDDLQY
+3296 IFYDKPNDDLQY
-3308 LKEENID
+3308 LKEENLD
-3315 PDIKELINQFKE
+3315 QDMKDLIKQFKE

-3336 YVNDIKQYIYYSDLS
+3336 YVNYIKQYIYYSDLS
-3351 IKIKEIKRTITEN
+3351 IKIKEIKKTIIEN
-3364 AHELCTGINLI
+3364 THELCTGISLI

-3390 GDYITKKNNKDFVQ
+3390 SDYITKKNNKDFVQ
-3404 NITIK
+3404 NIAIK
-3409 NAIDSFDVI
+3409 TSIDSFDVI

-3429 YFNFNQII
+3429 YFNFNQTL

-3447 LTKLHKFLKNNLSS
+3447 LTKLHKFLKTNLSS
-3461 YQSKCCVEFTP
+3461 YQSKCCIEFTP
-3472 QPDDDTL
+3472 QQDDDAL
-3479 TSIDFIN
+3479 TSIDFIT
-3486 NDQINVSYAL
+3486 NDQINVSYVL

-3503 HLSGLNDNF
+3503 HLSGLNGDF
-3512 NFKNGDNYVN
+3512 NQKNGDKYIN
-3522 LVYLLGNNSKSAVPQ
+3522 LIYLLGNNSKSAIPQ
-3537 ENAQPKPEPAKP
+3537 ENAPVKPEPVKP
-3549 KAPAKSNRKKK
+3549 KAPAKSTRKKK

-3576 GRENILYGRIMM
+3576 GRENIIYGRIMI
-3588 SEKFLLNLNQR
+3588 SEKFLMNLNQR

-3648 EIKKIKDVIK
+3648 EVKKIKDVIK

-3678 FSFYKAT
+3678 FSFYKTT

>member
-15 VEDPTKYYD
+15 IEDPTKYYD
-24 KLVKIEEEMSNLPS
+24 KLVKIEEEMSNLQS

-43 NTFISN
+43 SNFISN
-49 IEEELATKTNH
+49 IETELANKTSH
-60 DPELRNSDTIEC
+60 DPELRNSDTIDC
-72 IKIYFQKIQEKI
+72 IKIYFKKVQEKI
-84 SASYLTLTSTVKEK
+84 ENTYVKLTSTVREK
-98 LYYIIYNIVCIFISY
+98 LYYIIYNIIILFLNY

-121 YSLHGTEFVEWLL
+121 YSLHGIEFVEWLI

-141 VLSHVKYM
+141 VLSHIKYM
-149 KLRTKL
+149 KLRTQL

-163 EDCKAYKASYG
+163 EDCKGFKAAFG
-174 FINKGINKLLE
+174 FITKGINKLLE

-193 RPLPDYMNEI
+193 RPLPDYMQDI
-203 FEENIKHMRYF
+203 FDENLKHLRYF
-214 EFKYGILSGNL
+214 EFKYGIISGNL
-225 NFDAWKKKLEETY
+225 NFESWKKKLEETY
-238 EVNINDKNAENKEKD
+238 DVNMSDKNDKNAENKEKD
-253 KEKIAQNILNRNICA
+253 KNKIAENILNRNICA
-268 INSISNLSLYNSI
+268 INSISNLSFYNSI

-297 YIYNTLLKPD
+297 YIYTTLFKPD

-312 NGILEF
+312 NGIIEF
-318 IDKKKRDIELNSKI
+318 IDKKKRDLELSSKI
-332 TQNEKNYE
+332 TQNEKNYD

-351 EKCVRNYEQSSKV
+351 EKEVRNYEHSSKV
-364 VPLELHVEI
+364 VPLELHVEL

-382 YKEYMELNDSINTRI
+382 FKEFMELIDSINTRI

-444 LRETGKYISN
+444 LREAGKYISN

-465 VAKGNKKDKKKEVK
+465 VAKGNKKDKKKDAK
-479 KDNAKKDPKKDAAPK
+479 KDAKKDPKKDAAQK
-494 KPEKKYNDENAVPN
+494 KPEKKINEENAVPN

-528 HNPNKAITNI
+528 HNPNKALTNI

-553 QNERAIAL
+553 PNERAIAL
-561 PLKIFKDNLYEKEQ
+561 PVKIFKDNLYEKEQ
-575 KIVLGEQT
+575 KIVLGEQS

-593 KGSSPDL
+593 KGSSQDL
-600 SDDNEKLNAVVDV
+600 SDDNEKLNAIVDV
-613 YPLISNCPYAE
+613 FPLISNCPYAT
-624 PRMNYTKIEPE
+624 PKMNYVKIEPE
-635 LTIQGKNMDPNYIN
+635 ITIQGKNSDPNYIS

-680 YELENSCLDNK
+680 FELENSCLDNK
-691 DKIENVNNNE
+691 DKIENPSEENNS
-701 EKEPDFNLRQ
+701 KEDYTGRQ

-745 NRSNFLYDICIL
+745 MRSNFLYDICIL

-774 SIKDELEENI
+774 SFKDELEQNLVN
-784 IQEITLI
+784 EISQI
-791 INSLQSQIFNTLFCA
+791 INSLFSQIFNTLFCI
-806 HYVLTSIPHKDVIIY
+806 HYVLTNIPHKDVIIY
-821 GYVSLL
+821 GYISLL

-839 TGVVVLKDTLD
+839 TGVVVLKDTIE

-864 DNKEN
+864 DNREN
-869 KQTFTSFTCDNNKIF
+869 KQTFTSFTCDNNKIY
-884 KLNEEINEKYE
+884 KLKEEIDGKYYD
-895 EYVKKLNKK
+895 YVKKINKK
-904 RRVNYRMITEQGIS
+904 RRVNYRMINEQGIS

-933 YMENEYNNYLNKKEK
+933 YVENEYNEYLEKKDKKLYDGNKIYLN
-948 EKDPN
+948 D
-953 NTQEFKSPLYNGKSV
+953 
-968 YLTNEKNKDNIKV
+968 EKNKDNIKV
-981 NYSVTEYENNLNCIY
+981 NYSITEYENDLNCIY
-996 IELTMKYYRMYIK
+996 IELIMKYYRMYIK

-1018 KIYDNLK
+1018 KMYENLK
-1025 KGKKNLD
+1025 KNKKNLE
-1032 TKKLKKNSLPHINLP
+1032 TKKLKKNTLPHINLP

-1086 PILSKSEKIMKLN
+1086 PILSKSEKVMKLN
-1099 LNKNSYLMALY
+1099 INKNSYLMALY

-1124 QKYLLTIS
+1124 QIYLLTIS

-1138 VIKEENE
+1138 VIKEEDE
-1145 RYDYYS
+1145 RYNYYS

-1159 LERFNPNTN
+1159 LERFNANTN
-1168 ESYYKY
+1168 ELSYHY

-1201 SRNCSFIFPLVK
+1201 SKNCSFIFPLVK

-1249 QNTNKIMPILNSIT
+1249 TNTNKIIPIIDSIT

-1277 AAYDND
+1277 AAFDND
-1283 ETIIN
+1283 ETMVN
-1288 TIGTTSKE
+1288 TIGSTSKE

-1305 HYISYHL
+1305 HYISYHV
-1312 CKVAFEYKF
+1312 CKVAFEFKF
-1321 FLICKER
+1321 YNICKER
-1328 AKIVFNYFTEKSDIK
+1328 SKIVFNYFTEKSDIK

-1360 YDYIYRTS
+1360 YDYVYRTS

-1383 KSTFNLKLN
+1383 KSTYNLKLN

-1417 LNLGLEIAIYIR
+1417 LNLGLEIAIYLR
-1429 NYKLIKQFV
+1429 NYKLIKMFV
-1438 VELYNMSVQII
+1438 IELYNTSVQII

-1468 INIIPND
+1468 VNIIPND

-1486 LVIYNI
+1486 LIVYNI

-1528 QKEEDASDAKDKKDK
+1528 QKEEEVIEQKDKKDK
-1543 GKAKDNKKEENKV
+1543 GKAKPQENKKEENKV
-1556 EENTNEKPPEPKLK
+1556 EENPNEKPPEPKFK
-1570 EIGNAV
+1570 EISNSV

-1581 KESQEIVEF
+1581 KECQEIIEF
-1590 IYSCGEYNEL
+1590 IYSCGDYNEL
-1600 VKAKLEIYKDILD
+1600 VKAKLDIYKDILD

-1620 GTGEIG
+1620 GEINNVN
-1626 GASNK
+1626 AK
-1631 DKKDNKPS
+1631 DKKDAKNPVEVEPNK
-1639 EAEPGKELYPNLQNE
+1639 EFYPNLQSE

-1666 EVWDGFKSEGIKY
+1666 EVWDGFKTEGIKY
-1679 FQKYIT
+1679 VQKYIT
-1685 SGVTKD
+1685 SGISKNN
-1691 KYYQYLD
+1691 YYQFLD
-1698 KMLKKS
+1698 KMLKKL
-1704 IQNFIGGIY
+1704 IQNFIGGLY
-1713 ATQGLGGDSKD
+1713 STGGSSDSKKD
-1724 KKAPSAPGGASN
+1724 KAPAQGAPSN
-1736 FGEILSIVD
+1736 FGEILSTIDAFQV
-1745 SLQIQKEDNEFIL
+1745 QKEDNEFIL
-1758 NIFNQKLQFISGDIL
+1758 NIFEQKLQFISGDIL
-1773 YKLKVRIRDYLNIIK
+1773 YKLKVRIRDSLANIK
-1788 QEMEKNKN
+1788 QEMEKKKN
-1796 KIEIDLEKMGG
+1796 KMEIDLEKMGG
-1807 QIEEKFFG
+1807 DIEEKFFG
-1815 CIVEEEIKPPY
+1815 CIVQEEIKPPY
-1826 NTMNENDIIK
+1826 DTLNENDILK

-1861 TNHNEFMN
+1861 SNHVEFMN

-1878 RLCDIKKIDK
+1878 RLCDIKKLDK
-1888 YGEKKENDDLKLL
+1888 YGEKNDKEIDDLKLL

-1906 YFNQKDL
+1906 FFNQKEKKAEEKKL
-1913 KVEQK
+1913 EQ
-1918 NPEPE
+1918 EPGQ
-1923 NNNENIEGEKPVSRT
+1923 IPEGEKPVSRT

-1945 KKPPPKKDDKKKKDA
+1945 KKPLPKKDDKKKKDV
-1960 KGKEIEEEII
+1960 KVKEAEEENI
-1970 DPNDDIIDRNMS
+1970 DPNDDILDRNMA

-1996 LSALCNNDTENY
+1996 LCALCNNDTENY
-2008 IHLDNLIYFIYN
+2008 SHLDNLIYFIYN

-2032 CDDIIIKNEDD
+2032 CDDIIIKNEDED
-2043 DAETN
+2043 SETN

-2054 NNIWTYLIIIGEVA
+2054 NNIWSYLIIIGEVA
-2068 LMRLNYLKKGYQ
+2068 LVRLNQLKKGSQ
-2080 NFVEFDYDFELNKFK
+2080 NFTEFDYDYELNKFRA
-2095 ELLINTKFNAPVEK
+2095 LITENKFNAPIEK
-2109 FYTLSKSLKQIKN
+2109 FYSLSKSLKPVKN
-2122 KFDEENLLNSFNKN
+2122 KLDEENLLDSYSRH
-2136 INIDIYIEFL
+2136 INIDIYIELLTF
-2146 IFVIQCTYYK
+2146 IMQCAYYK
-2156 QKWSVLSEFIT
+2156 QRWSVLSEFIT

-2180 TLSFLIEG
+2180 TLAFLIEG

-2194 KAYINTKNK
+2194 KANSNTQNK
-2203 SDEINKRVELYE
+2203 QEEINKRVEVYE

-2247 LSNELNIYKSISD
+2247 LSNELSIYTSISD

-2280 NNALKAVQN
+2280 NNALKAVQT

-2315 GNYINKF
+2315 SNFINKF
-2322 KNLNFIQGNMLIG
+2322 KNLQFLQSNMLIG
-2335 YRNCIQVL
+2335 YKNCIQVL

-2363 YSMGTEKTLKQA
+2363 YSMHTEKTLRQA

-2390 YSVKNYR
+2390 YSVKGFR

-2411 NIYVIPSFIYAVKSL
+2411 NIYVLPSFLYAIKSL
-2426 HKLAKYCYD
+2426 HKLSKYCYD
-2435 NSLYEQRESALFASK
+2435 NSLYDQLESALFASK
-2450 ITFYILNNIIPNP
+2450 ITFYVLNNIIPNP
-2463 SIYATYGTYR
+2463 SIYSAYGTYR
-2473 LNNINEN
+2473 LNDINEN
-2480 IDIFN
+2480 VNIFD
-2485 SNYNIK
+2485 SKFNIK

-2504 ILMSYNNFEECLP
+2504 ILISYNKFEECLP

-2524 LACDR
+2524 LACDK

-2543 VICLAEIGYLNEAFM
+2543 VICLAEIGYINEAFM
-2558 NYYKIIRKFDFPQ
+2558 NYYKIIKKYDLPQ
-2571 LMNSGYKTYFTGK
+2571 ILSSGYKVYSTGK

-2592 DKVNYYN
+2592 DKVNYFN
-2599 NLPPDDDKNINA
+2599 NLPPDDEKNINA
-2611 LNTLIKLNIDNEL
+2611 LNTLIKLTIDNDL
-2624 KTYLGP
+2624 KSFLGP

-2645 KATNK
+2645 KVTNK

-2672 IEKECRENISI
+2672 IEKECRENIAI
-2683 LSTYEDINFISNCMK
+2683 LSTYEDINFLMNCMK
-2698 SIKFNEINYNSNIT
+2698 SIKYNELNYKDNIII
-2712 LLQNKLTEITDS
+2712 LQNKLNEIIDA
-2724 NKITNDEIK
+2724 NKITSDEIK
-2733 NFISLKYNKSELE
+2733 NFITLKYNKPDIE

-2756 NFRILLSKLYSCQ
+2756 KFRILLSQLYICQ

-2777 VLYKSIENFNKLL
+2777 IIYKSIENFNKLL
-2790 STEYGNKIL
+2790 SNEYGNKIF

-2807 ITDLKP
+2807 IPDLKP
-2813 NEVAVGGGA
+2813 NEISIGGG
-2822 GAKGGKA
+2822 GAKGGK
-2829 PPKQEKKDAKAV
+2829 PPAKQDKKDAKPV

-2856 DNQPQIDPELQ
+2856 ENAPNVDPELQ
-2867 IKELFK
+2867 IKELMK
-2873 LIAEKIYK
+2873 IIAEKIYK
-2881 NQRIIINSVYWFKLH
+2881 NQRIIPNSVYWFKLH

-2918 ILKNSQI
+2918 IIKNSQK
-2925 INDTYFFTRAKEIE
+2925 INDTYFFIRAKEIE
-2939 IMIYIQQYDIIKA
+2939 IMIYVQQYDIMKA
-2952 QKSYEEILTRGK
+2952 QKSYDEILQRGK

-2982 YHFIEK
+2982 YQFIEK
-2988 NYELALNIIKFARN
+2988 NYELALNLIKFARN

-3014 IQPQTIFTNKNL
+3014 IQPQTIFSEKNI

-3038 LVDKETNIS
+3038 LIDKETNIS

-3059 GGDNTGQLLLDYFS
+3059 GGGDNSGQLLIDYFS
-3073 TESIFENPNYDKEN
+3073 TEQIFENPNYDKDN
-3087 YSAPKIEY
+3087 YSSPKIEY
-3095 PKDTFE
+3095 QKDTFE

-3115 LKYVYFQICCPNK
+3115 LKYVYFQICNPQK

-3143 LLIMFDKIL
+3143 LLIMFDKLL
-3152 YQHNYY
+3152 YQHTYY
-3158 KTLVFYLFGMIQK
+3158 KTLTYYLIGMLHK
-3171 IKFIKYLKDFLQKN
+3171 IKFVKYLKAFLQKN

-3222 FLPTLREAKENFK
+3222 FLPTLKQAKENFK
-3235 KALDICKNDFFIFEN
+3235 KALDFCKNDFFIFEN
-3250 GFTVLDITSQLADI
+3250 SFSVLDITSQLADI
-3264 SMLLAEYKMYQNLK
+3264 SILLAEYKMHQNLK

-3284 VVTKINSLINRQ
+3284 VVVKINSLMNRQ
-3296 AFYDRDNDDLQY
+3296 IFYDKPNDDLQY
-3308 LKEENID
+3308 LKEENLD
-3315 PDIKELINQFKE
+3315 QDMKDLIKQFKE

-3336 YVNDIKQYIYYSDLS
+3336 YVNYIKQYIYYSDLS
-3351 IKIKEIKRTITEN
+3351 IKIKEIKKTIIEN
-3364 AHELCTGINLI
+3364 THELCTGISLI

-3390 GDYITKKNNKDFVQ
+3390 SDYITKKNNKDFVQ
-3404 NITIK
+3404 NIAIK
-3409 NAIDSFDVI
+3409 TSIDSFDVI

-3429 YFNFNQII
+3429 YFNFNQTL

-3447 LTKLHKFLKNNLSS
+3447 LTKLHKFLKTNLSS
-3461 YQSKCCVEFTP
+3461 YQSKCCIEFTP
-3472 QPDDDTL
+3472 QQDDDTL
-3479 TSIDFIN
+3479 TSIDFIT

-3503 HLSGLNDNF
+3503 HLSGLNGDF
-3512 NFKNGDNYVN
+3512 NQKNGDKYIN
-3522 LVYLLGNNSKSAVPQ
+3522 LIYLLGNNSKSAIPQ
-3537 ENAQPKPEPAKP
+3537 ENAPVKPEPVKP
-3549 KAPAKSNRKKK
+3549 KAPAKSTRKKK

-3576 GRENILYGRIMM
+3576 GRENIIYGRIMI
-3588 SEKFLLNLNQR
+3588 SEKFLMNLNQR

-3648 EIKKIKDVIK
+3648 EVKKIKDVIK

-3678 FSFYKAT
+3678 FSFYKTT

>member
-15 VEDPTKYYD
+15 VEDPTKYYE
-24 KLVKIEEEMSNLPS
+24 KLVKIDEEMSKLQEI
-38 LEKDL
+38 EKDL
-43 NTFISN
+43 NIFISN
-49 IEEELATKTNH
+49 IESELASKTSH
-60 DPELRNSDTIEC
+60 DPELRNSDTIDC
-72 IKIYFQKIQEKI
+72 IKIYFKKIQEKI
-84 SASYLTLTSTVKEK
+84 NQSYVPLTSTIREK
-98 LYYIIYNIVCIFISY
+98 LYYIIYNIVLIFLNY

-121 YSLHGTEFVEWLL
+121 YSLHGIEFLEWLL

-149 KLRTKL
+149 KLRTQL

-163 EDCKAYKASYG
+163 EDCKGFKAAFG
-174 FINKGINKLLE
+174 FITQGLNKLSE

-193 RPLPDYMNEI
+193 RPLPDYMKDI
-203 FEENIKHMRYF
+203 FDENFKHMRYF

-238 EVNINDKNAENKEKD
+238 DAGANDKNPENKEKD
-253 KEKIAQNILNRNICA
+253 KNKIDEIILNRNICA

-286 TKYDWKNNMIN
+286 AKYDWKSNMIN
-297 YIYNTLLKPD
+297 YIYNTLMKPD

-312 NGILEF
+312 NGIVEF
-318 IDKKKRDIELNSKI
+318 IDKKKRALELNSKI
-332 TQNEKNYE
+332 SQNEKNYD
-340 EILNEAINTNT
+340 EILNEAINTNN
-351 EKCVRNYEQSSKV
+351 EKAVRNYEHSSKV
-364 VPLELHVEI
+364 VPLELHVEL
-373 LKACYDNKL
+373 LKACYDCKL
-382 YKEYMELNDSINTRI
+382 YKEFIELIDTLNVRI

-479 KDNAKKDPKKDAAPK
+479 KDAKKDTKKEAAPK
-494 KPEKKYNDENAVPN
+494 KPEKKLNDENAVPN

-553 QNERAIAL
+553 PNERAIAL
-561 PLKIFKDNLYEKEQ
+561 PVKIFKDNLYEKEQ
-575 KIVLGEQT
+575 KIVLGEQN

-600 SDDNEKLNAVVDV
+600 SDDNEKLNAIVDV
-613 YPLISNCPYAE
+613 FPLISNCPYAT
-624 PRMNYTKIEPE
+624 PRMNYIKVEPE
-635 LTIQGKNMDPNYIN
+635 ITIQGKNMDPNYIN

-663 DKSFYMIEREVE
+663 DKNFYVIEREAE

-680 YELENSCLDNK
+680 YELENSYLDKDKVDAKDNK
-691 DKIENVNNNE
+691 ENKDANLQQDEKDKE
-701 EKEPDFNLRQ
+701 DYTLRQ
-711 YQFLKLNYN
+711 YQFLKLNYS

-745 NRSNFLYDICIL
+745 SRSNFLYDICIL

-768 RIDYFN
+768 RIDYYN
-774 SIKDELEENI
+774 SFKDEIEQHFSSEIEKVINANI
-784 IQEITLI
+784 
-791 INSLQSQIFNTLFCA
+791 SQIFNTLFCI

-821 GYVSLL
+821 GYISLL

-864 DNKEN
+864 DNREN
-869 KQTFTSFTCDNNKIF
+869 KQTFTSFTCDNNKIY
-884 KLNEEINEKYE
+884 KLNNEINEKYD
-895 EYVKKLNKK
+895 EYVKKINKK
-904 RRVNYRMITEQGIS
+904 RRVNQRFITEQGIT
-918 KADPDIINEEDFEVN
+918 KADPDIVNEEDFEVN
-933 YMENEYNNYLNKKEK
+933 YMEDEYNNYLNKKEK
-948 EKDPN
+948 EKDPSN
-953 NTQEFKSPLYNGKSV
+953 FKSPLYDGKKV
-968 YLTNEKNKDNIKV
+968 YLNDEKNKNNISV
-981 NYSVTEYENNLNCIY
+981 NYWITEHENDLNCIY
-996 IELTMKYYRMYIK
+996 IELKMKYYKMYIK
-1009 SGEGILDKI
+1009 SGEGIIEKMDLFE
-1018 KIYDNLK
+1018 NLK
-1025 KGKKNLD
+1025 KGKKNLEE
-1032 TKKLKKNSLPHINLP
+1032 KKDKKTTLPHINLP

-1058 GESAVHVK
+1058 GKSAVQVK

-1086 PILSKSEKIMKLN
+1086 PILSKSEKMMKLN
-1099 LNKNSYLMALY
+1099 INKNSYLMALY

-1124 QKYLLTIS
+1124 QIYLLTLS
-1132 NNNIDQ
+1132 NNNLEQ
-1138 VIKEENE
+1138 VIKEEDE
-1145 RYDYYS
+1145 RYNYYS

-1159 LERFNPNTN
+1159 LERFNGNSN
-1168 ESYYKY
+1168 ELSYHY

-1201 SRNCSFIFPLVK
+1201 SQNCSFIFPLIK

-1227 KVKMFGQISTG
+1227 QVKMFGQISTG
-1238 SNIVQLNNTSL
+1238 SNIVQLNNTTL
-1249 QNTNKIMPILNSIT
+1249 TNCNKIVSILESIT
-1263 IQNLKNNEKYIFAY
+1263 IPNLKNNEKYIFAY
-1277 AAYDND
+1277 AAYDTD
-1283 ETIIN
+1283 DSLVN

-1305 HYISYHL
+1305 HYISYQV

-1321 FLICKER
+1321 YAICKER
-1328 AKIVFNYFTEKSDIK
+1328 SKIVFNYFTEKSDIK

-1350 NNSIILNKLK
+1350 NNCILLNKLK

-1383 KSTFNLKLN
+1383 KSTYNLKLN
-1392 EHLIDN
+1392 EHFIDN

-1417 LNLGLEIAIYIR
+1417 LNLGLEIAIYLR
-1429 NYKLIKQFV
+1429 NYKLIKMLV
-1438 VELYNMSVQII
+1438 VELYNTSVQII
-1449 NKENLYKELL
+1449 NKNNLYKELL

-1468 INIIPND
+1468 VNIIPND

-1486 LVIYNI
+1486 LIIYNI
-1492 FILGNMINEPDIV
+1492 FILGNMINEPDII
-1505 KKSLIMDLGLKNKK
+1505 KKSLIMELGIKNKK
-1519 YYPFKYTYL
+1519 YYPYKYTYL
-1528 QKEEDASDAKDKKDK
+1528 QKEEEESDPKDKKDK
-1543 GKAKDNKKEENKV
+1543 GKAKAPEAKKEENQPQEN
-1556 EENTNEKPPEPKLK
+1556 EENIPPEPKFK
-1570 EIGNAV
+1570 EIPNSV
-1576 LKDLE
+1576 LKDFE
-1581 KESQEIVEF
+1581 KETQEIVEF

-1600 VKAKLEIYKDILD
+1600 VKAKLDIYKDILD

-1620 GTGEIG
+1620 GEIG
-1626 GASNK
+1626 VNAK
-1631 DKKDNKPS
+1631 DKKDPKQPV
-1639 EAEPGKELYPNLQNE
+1639 EAEPNKEFYPNLQNE
-1654 IDKHKLDINDLI
+1654 IDKHKLDISDLI
-1666 EVWDGFKSEGIKY
+1666 EVWDGFKAEGIKY
-1679 FQKYIT
+1679 IQKYIT
-1685 SGVTKD
+1685 SGSTKD
-1691 KYYQYLD
+1691 KYYQFLD
-1698 KMLKKS
+1698 KMIKKV
-1704 IQNFIGGIY
+1704 IQNFIGSLYSSVGI
-1713 ATQGLGGDSKD
+1713 GDAKD
-1724 KKAPSAPGGASN
+1724 KKGGAAQTGASG
-1736 FGEILSIVD
+1736 FSEILSLVD
-1745 SLQIQKEDNEFIL
+1745 SLQIKNEDHDFII
-1758 NIFNQKLQFISGDIL
+1758 NIFNQKLQFITGDIL
-1773 YKLKVRIRDYLNIIK
+1773 YKLKVRIRDYLANIK
-1788 QEMEKNKN
+1788 QEMEKK
-1796 KIEIDLEKMGG
+1796 KDKMEIDLEKMGG

-1826 NTMNENDIIK
+1826 NTLNENEILK
-1836 IKEKL
+1836 IKERL

-1849 NKGIILYLDFLQ
+1849 NKGLILYIDFLQ
-1861 TNHNEFMN
+1861 SNHKEFMN

-1878 RLCDIKKIDK
+1878 KLCDIKKLDK
-1888 YGEKKENDDLKLL
+1888 FGEKKENDDLKLL

-1906 YFNQKDL
+1906 FFNQKDI
-1913 KVEQK
+1913 KVEPK
-1918 NPEPE
+1918 KPEPE
-1923 NNNENIEGEKPVSRT
+1923 VQEPPEGEKPQNPVA
-1938 GKKEDNK
+1938 KKDDK
-1945 KKPPPKKDDKKKKDA
+1945 KKPQPKKDDKKKKDPKA
-1960 KGKEIEEEII
+1960 KEGEEEIL
-1970 DPNDDIIDRNMS
+1970 DPFDDTIERNMS

-1996 LSALCNNDTENY
+1996 LASLCNNDTENY
-2008 IHLDNLIYFIYN
+2008 IHLDNLIYFVYN
-2020 IIIYDMLSPYNC
+2020 IISYDMLSPYNC
-2032 CDDIIIKNEDD
+2032 CDDIIIKNEDED
-2043 DAETN
+2043 SETN
-2048 PYKSLP
+2048 PYKALP
-2054 NNIWTYLIIIGEVA
+2054 NNIWSYLIIIGEVA
-2068 LMRLNYLKKGYQ
+2068 LSRLYYLKKGNQ
-2080 NFVEFDYDFELNKFK
+2080 NFVEFDYDYELNKFK
-2095 ELLINTKFNAPVEK
+2095 SLITETKFDAPVEK
-2109 FYTLSKSLKQIKN
+2109 FYSLSKSLKPKKN
-2122 KFDEENLLNSFNKN
+2122 KFDEENILNSFSQE

-2156 QKWSVLSEFIT
+2156 QKWSVLSEFIS

-2173 NELFSQF
+2173 NEVFSQF

-2194 KAYINTKNK
+2194 KANNNTQNK
-2203 SDEINKRVELYE
+2203 QEEINKRVEVYE
-2215 TWKNSR
+2215 TWKNTR

-2236 EQLEFE
+2236 EQIEFE

-2247 LSNELNIYKSISD
+2247 LTNELNIYTSISD
-2260 MLKNDKEKSE
+2260 MLKNDKDKSE
-2270 KLYESFLNDT
+2270 KLYQSFLNDT
-2280 NNALKAVQN
+2280 NNALKAVQI

-2303 LEKYKYNFGINY
+2303 LTKYKYNFNTNY
-2315 GNYINKF
+2315 KEYINKL
-2322 KNLNFIQGNMLIG
+2322 KNLQFLQSNMLIG
-2335 YRNCIQVL
+2335 YKNCIQVL

-2363 YSMGTEKTLKQA
+2363 YSMKTEKSLKQA

-2390 YSVKNYR
+2390 YSIKGFR
-2397 DIKFENYINASGSK
+2397 DIKFENYINATGSK
-2411 NIYVIPSFIYAVKSL
+2411 NIYVLPSFIYAIKSL

-2463 SIYATYGTYR
+2463 SIYIAFGTYR
-2473 LNNINEN
+2473 LNDINEN

-2485 SNYNIK
+2485 SKFNIK
-2491 PGDLLVSLIELSQ
+2491 SGDLLVSLIELTQ
-2504 ILMSYNNFEECLP
+2504 ILISYNDFENCLP

-2529 CKNINYTLFSRILK
+2529 CKNINYTIFARILK
-2543 VICLAEIGYLNEAFM
+2543 IICLAELGYINEAFM
-2558 NYYKIIRKFDFPQ
+2558 NYYKIIRKFDLPQ
-2571 LMNSGYKTYFTGK
+2571 LINSGYKVYSTGK

-2599 NLPPDDDKNINA
+2599 NLPPDDEKNIAA
-2611 LNTLIKLNIDNEL
+2611 LNTLIKLNIDDEL
-2624 KTYLGP
+2624 KTFMGP
-2630 NLYYYLQ
+2630 NLYYYFQ

-2645 KATNK
+2645 KSTNK
-2650 DNYNLYPDKNNFSNL
+2650 DNYNLYPDKNNFSTL

-2672 IEKECRENISI
+2672 IEKECRENIST
-2683 LSTYEDINFISNCMK
+2683 LSNYEDINFLENCIK
-2698 SIKFNEINYNSNIT
+2698 LIKFNDINYNDNLTI
-2712 LLQNKLTEITDS
+2712 LKNKLTEITDAS
-2724 NKITNDEIK
+2724 KITSAEVK
-2733 NFISLKYNKSELE
+2733 NFITLKYNKSDLE

-2756 NFRILLSKLYSCQ
+2756 NFRILLSKIYTCQ

-2777 VLYKSIENFNKLL
+2777 VIYKSIENFNKLL
-2790 STEYGNKIL
+2790 TTEYGNKIL
-2799 NFDNGEDF
+2799 NFDNGEDY
-2807 ITDLKP
+2807 IPDLKP
-2813 NEVAVGGGA
+2813 NEIILGGG
-2822 GAKGGKA
+2822 GKGGK
-2829 PPKQEKKDAKAV
+2829 PPAKNEKKDAKTA
-2841 KKDDKKGKKDNKDLQ
+2841 KKDDKKGKKDNKDAQ
-2856 DNQPQIDPELQ
+2856 DNQPQVDPELQ

-2873 LIAEKIYK
+2873 IISENIYK
-2881 NQRIIINSVYWFKLH
+2881 NQRIIPNSAYWFKLH
-2896 LYHLTNL
+2896 FYHLINL
-2903 YKMNRFKDCL
+2903 FKMNRFNDCL
-2913 YIINK
+2913 FIISK
-2918 ILKNSQI
+2918 ILKNSKK
-2925 INDTYFFTRAKEIE
+2925 INDTYYFTRAKEIE
-2939 IMIYIQQYDIIKA
+2939 IMIYMQEYDITKA
-2952 QKSYEEILTRGK
+2952 QKSYDEILSRGK
-2964 TNFINDYEL
+2964 TNYINDYEL
-2973 CVFYGNFAE
+2973 CCFYGNFAE
-2982 YHFIEK
+2982 YQFIEK
-2988 NYELALNIIKFARN
+2988 NYDLALNIIKVARN
-3002 ILWEKYASFNYL
+3002 ILWEKYAMFNYL
-3014 IQPQTIFTNKNL
+3014 IQPQHTFNDKNL

-3038 LVDKETNIS
+3038 LVDKETNINT
-3047 AKIGNAKKDPKS
+3047 KIGNAKKDPKS
-3059 GGDNTGQLLLDYFS
+3059 GADNSGQLLIDYFS
-3073 TESIFENPNYDKEN
+3073 TENIFENPNYDKDN
-3087 YSAPKIEY
+3087 YTQPKVEF

-3101 NIYYKYTELICKID
+3101 NIYYKYSELICKID
-3115 LKYVYFQICCPNK
+3115 LKYVYFQICNPSK
-3128 NNEINIQLCESILKD
+3128 NNEINIKLCKSILKD
-3143 LLIMFDKIL
+3143 LLVMFDKLL

-3158 KTLVFYLFGMIQK
+3158 RALTYYLMGILQK
-3171 IKFIKYLKDFLQKN
+3171 IKFVKYLKEFLEKN
-3185 FLENQ
+3185 FLVNQ

-3196 NLEVLTLD
+3196 NIEVLTLD
-3204 KIILFKYCHYFN
+3204 KLILFKYCHYFN

-3222 FLPTLREAKENFK
+3222 FLPTLKEAKNYFQ

-3250 GFTVLDITSQLADI
+3250 GFTVLDITTQLSDI
-3264 SMLLAEYKMYQNLK
+3264 SMLLAEYKMHQNLK

-3284 VVTKINSLINRQ
+3284 VVSKINSLINRQ
-3296 AFYDRDNDDLQY
+3296 VFYDRPNDDLQY
-3308 LKEENID
+3308 LKEELLD
-3315 PDIKELINQFKE
+3315 QEIKDLINQFKE
-3327 DKNKKDKNE
+3327 DKTKKDKNE
-3336 YVNDIKQYIYYSDLS
+3336 YVNYIKQYIYYSDLS
-3351 IKIKEIKRTITEN
+3351 IKIKEIKKTIIEN
-3364 AHELCTGINLI
+3364 THELCTGVNLI

-3404 NITIK
+3404 NIAIK
-3409 NAIDSFDVI
+3409 TTIDSFDVV

-3447 LTKLHKFLKNNLSS
+3447 LTKLHKFLKSNLSS
-3461 YQSKCCVEFTP
+3461 YQSKCCIEFTP
-3472 QPDDDTL
+3472 QQDDESL
-3479 TSIDFIN
+3479 TSIDFID
-3486 NDQINVSYAL
+3486 NDQINVSYVN

-3503 HLSGLNDNF
+3503 HLSGLNGNF
-3512 NFKNGDNYVN
+3512 NLKNGDKYVN
-3522 LVYLLGNNSKSAVPQ
+3522 LVYLLGNNSKSAVLS
-3537 ENAQPKPEPAKP
+3537 ENAPPKPEPVKP

-3560 NDKKEAKPTE
+3560 NDKKEAKPSE
-3570 EANSDG
+3570 EANNDG
-3576 GRENILYGRIMM
+3576 GRENIIYGRVMM

-3599 IYNLKTQCRM
+3599 IYNLKTQCRI
-3609 SMTLSEEKKKR
+3609 SLTLSEEKKNR
-3620 DFKYYQI
+3620 DYKYYQI

-3664 VSVDNLEF
+3664 VSVENLEF
-3672 WFNFCN
+3672 WYNFCN

-3692 LRKIHKTLIN
+3692 LRKIHKILIN